1 MSDRDQEKKPLSL
14 NRSKLELRKTVEAG
28 QVRQSFSH
36 GRSKSV
42 AVEVR
47 KKRTFEQNE
56 SGRFREVNKD
66 DVAKAENAAPASAP
80 SAPESKPAP
89 APAPKKPAPAASR
102 PASPQRHKPK
112 PAPQRPRNDDQG
124 NLTQNERATR
134 MAALMAAEERRKQEE
149 AAAEQARKEAARK
162 AEEEAARK
170 KAEAEEAA
178 RQAEEKAKA
187 EAQTKTEAAAEP
199 AKAPAAK
206 KAADEAGE
214 NVRDASAPRTK
225 TQPRPKPEARK
236 KVEEEVIPGAP
247 AEPLVPEERRRAAP
261 SASKPKSRKELD
273 EEEVRSAA
281 ARKRAEEAEAAG
293 RGSRGKTED
302 ASRRRGKLS
311 INTAMTGD
319 EGGRRRSMASI
330 KRQQAKAKA
339 RNQGQQKPKEKIIRE
354 VVVPDTITVQELANR
369 MAERAADVIKCLMGL
384 GVMATINQSLDPD
397 TAQLVVEEFGHNM
410 KRVSDADV
418 EEALVVADDTEEQLI
433 SRPPVVTVMG
443 HVDHGKTSL
452 LDALRKTDVVSG
464 EAGGITQHIGAYQV
478 TMANGSKI
486 TFIDTPGHAAFTE
499 MRSRG
504 AKVTDIVVLVVAA
517 DDSVMPQTIE
527 AINHAKAANVPII
540 VAINKMDK
548 PGADANRV
556 KTALLQH
563 EVVVEEMGGDVQTIE
578 VSAKAGTGLT
588 DLEEAILLQA
598 EVLDLKANPNR
609 VADGVVVEARMEKG
623 RGPVATV
630 LVQRGTLKTGDI
642 FVTGAEWG
650 RVRALID
657 DHGSRVQEAIPGMP
671 VEVNGL
677 NGVPS
682 AGDDFVV
689 VESEAKARE
698 VSDFR
703 QRRIREQQAA
713 AMKKS
718 ALENMFTSNGDLKE
732 LPIVIKG
739 DVQGSVEALIGTLQ
753 KLGNEEV
760 SVRVLHS
767 GVGGINESDVTL
779 ARASNALIIGFNVRA
794 NQQARDQARRDN
806 VDIRYY
812 SIIYDVADDTKAMLS
827 GMLSPEVRE
836 KFLGYAQIR
845 EVFTISGN
853 RIAGCMITEGTVKRG
868 AGVRLLRDNVVI
880 HTGELSTL
888 RRFKDEVKEVREGY
902 ECGMSFAKYNDI
914 AVGDV
919 IECFEQEEIAVE
931 L

>member
-1 MSDRDQEKKPLSL
+1 VPDPAGNEEVERIMSDRDQEKKPLSL
-14 NRSKLELRKTVEAG
+14 NRSKLELSKTVEAG
-28 QVRQSFSH
+28 QVRQNFSH

-42 AVEVR
+42 TVEVR
-47 KKRTFEQNE
+47 KKRTFEKNE
-56 SGRFREVNKD
+56 SGRFREVKKD
-66 DVAKAENAAPASAP
+66 LVEEKAPAA
-80 SAPESKPAP
+80 EKPAP
-89 APAPKKPAPAASR
+89 EAKKEPVEEPKPR
-102 PASPQRHKPK
+102 PAV
-112 PAPQRPRNDDQG
+112 DDHG
-124 NLTQNERATR
+124 NLTDSERAAR
-134 MAALMAAEERRKQEE
+134 MAALKAAEERRKQDE
-149 AAAEQARKEAARK
+149 AEAEIRAREEAARK
-162 AEEEAARK
+162 AEEEARK
-170 KAEAEEAA
+170 AEEA
-178 RQAEEKAKA
+178 K
-187 EAQTKTEAAAEP
+187 AAAEVKQEEEP
-199 AKAPAAK
+199 ATTENDSPSVEEVEQQLAASTAK
-206 KAADEAGE
+206 GKTSKPKPTAQPKAAETVIQGE
-214 NVRDASAPRTK
+214 
-225 TQPRPKPEARK
+225 
-236 KVEEEVIPGAP
+236 P
-247 AEPLVPEERRRAAP
+247 AEPLVPEERRRSAP
-261 SASKPKSRKELD
+261 ADGKSKSRKEID
-273 EEEVRSAA
+273 EENARVA
-281 ARKRAEEAEAAG
+281 ARKRAEEEAG
-293 RGSRGKTED
+293 RAARTKGDEG
-302 ASRRRGKLS
+302 RRRGKLS
-311 INTAMTGD
+311 INNAMSGD

-339 RNQGQQKPKEKIIRE
+339 RAQGPQKPKEK
-354 VVVPDTITVQELANR
+354 VVRDVVIPDVITVQELANR
-369 MAERAADVIKCLMGL
+369 MAERAADVIKTLMSL

-418 EEALVVADDTEEQLI
+418 EEALVTADDSEEQLVA
-433 SRPPVVTVMG
+433 RPPVVTVMG

-452 LDALRKTDVVSG
+452 LDALRATDVAGG

-478 TMANGSKI
+478 TMATGSKI

-527 AINHAKAANVPII
+527 AISHAKAAGVPMI
-540 VAINKMDK
+540 VAINKIDK
-548 PGADANRV
+548 PGANPNKV
-556 KTALLQH
+556 KTELLQH
-563 EVVVEEMGGDVQTIE
+563 EVVVEEMGGDVQAVE
-578 VSAKAGTGLT
+578 VSAKQRTGLT
-588 DLEEAILLQA
+588 ELEEAILLQS
-598 EVLDLKANPNR
+598 EVLDLKANPER

-630 LVQRGTLKTGDI
+630 LVQRGTLRTGDI

-650 RVRALID
+650 RVRALVD
-657 DHGSRVQEAIPGMP
+657 DHGSRVSDAIPGMP
-671 VEVNGL
+671 VEVTGL

-689 VESEAKARE
+689 VENEAKARE
-698 VSDFR
+698 VADFR
-703 QRRIREQQAA
+703 QRRIRETQAA

-718 ALENMFTSNGDLKE
+718 ALENMFSQSGDLKE

-794 NQQARDQARRDN
+794 NQQAREQSRRDN

-812 SIIYDVADDTKAMLS
+812 SIIYDVADDIKKMLS

-836 KFLGYAQIR
+836 KFLGYAEIR
-845 EVFTISGN
+845 DVFTISGN
-853 RIAGCMITEGTVKRG
+853 KIAGCMVTEGIVKRG
-868 AGVRLLRDNVVI
+868 AGVRLLRDDVVI
-880 HTGELSTL
+880 HSGELSTL

-914 AVGDV
+914 QAGDV
-919 IECFEQEEIAVE
+919 IECFENEEIAVE

>member
-14 NRSKLELRKTVEAG
+14 NRSKLELSKTVEAG

-42 AVEVR
+42 TVEVR
-47 KKRTFEQNE
+47 KKRTFEKNE
-56 SGRFREVNKD
+56 SGRFREVKKD
-66 DVAKAENAAPASAP
+66 AVAEQQQQPA
-80 SAPESKPAP
+80 AP
-89 APAPKKPAPAASR
+89 APATKPEPVA
-102 PASPQRHKPK
+102 KPE
-112 PAPQRPRNDDQG
+112 PVEDHS
-124 NLTQNERATR
+124 NLTDSERAAR
-134 MAALMAAEERRKQEE
+134 MAALKAAEERRKQEE
-149 AAAEQARKEAARK
+149 ADAAVRAAEESKRK
-162 AEEEAARK
+162 AEEAERRKQEEVEAA
-170 KAEAEEAA
+170 KA
-178 RQAEEKAKA
+178 
-187 EAQTKTEAAAEP
+187 AAAEAP
-199 AKAPAAK
+199 VLEKEAPVSVEEVEKALEASTTKGKSKPKPAAVAK
-206 KAADEAGE
+206 K
-214 NVRDASAPRTK
+214 
-225 TQPRPKPEARK
+225 Q
-236 KVEEEVIPGAP
+236 EEIIPGEP
-247 AEPLVPEERRRAAP
+247 AEPLVPEERRRADP
-261 SASKPKSRKELD
+261 STVKPKSRKELD
-273 EEEVRSAA
+273 EEEARSAA
-281 ARKRAEEAEAAG
+281 ARKRAEEEALG
-293 RGSRGKTED
+293 RAARTKGDEG
-302 ASRRRGKLS
+302 RRRGKLS
-311 INTAMTGD
+311 INNAMTGD

-339 RNQGQQKPKEKIIRE
+339 RMQGQQKPKEKIVRDVI
-354 VVVPDTITVQELANR
+354 VPDVITVQELANR

-397 TAQLVVEEFGHNM
+397 TAQLVVEEFGHKM

-418 EEALVVADDTEEQLI
+418 EEALVTADDNEDQLI
-433 SRPPVVTVMG
+433 GRPPVVTVMG

-478 TMANGSKI
+478 TMETGSKI

-527 AINHAKAANVPII
+527 AISHAKAAGVPMII
-540 VAINKMDK
+540 AINKIDK
-548 PGADANRV
+548 QGANPTKV
-556 KTALLQH
+556 KTELLQH
-563 EVVVEEMGGDVQTIE
+563 EVVVEEMGGEVQCIE
-578 VSAKAGTGLT
+578 VSAKQGLGLT
-588 DLEEAILLQA
+588 ELEEAILLQA
-598 EVLDLKANPNR
+598 EVLDLKANPAR

-630 LVQRGTLKTGDI
+630 LVQRGTLKNGDI

-650 RVRALID
+650 RVRALVN
-657 DHGSRVQEAIPGMP
+657 DHGVRIEEAIPGMP
-671 VEVNGL
+671 VEVTGL

-689 VESEAKARE
+689 VENEAKARE
-698 VSDFR
+698 ISDYR
-703 QRRIREQQAA
+703 QRRIRETQAA

-718 ALENMFTSNGDLKE
+718 ALENMFSSSGEVKE
-732 LPIVIKG
+732 LPILIKG

-794 NQQARDQARRDN
+794 NQQAREQSRRDN

-812 SIIYDVADDTKAMLS
+812 SIIYDVADDIKKMLS

-836 KFLGYAQIR
+836 KFLGYAEIR
-845 EVFTISGN
+845 DIFTISGN
-853 RIAGCMITEGTVKRG
+853 KIAGCMVTEGTVKRG

-880 HTGELSTL
+880 HSGELSTL

-902 ECGMSFAKYNDI
+902 ECGMSFAKYNDLQ
-914 AVGDV
+914 VGDM

>member
-1 MSDRDQEKKPLSL
+1 MSDRDKEKKPLSL
-14 NRSKLELRKTVEAG
+14 NRSKLELSKTVEAG

-42 AVEVR
+42 TVEVK
-47 KKRTFEQNE
+47 KKRTFEKNE
-56 SGRFREVNKD
+56 SGRFREVKKD
-66 DVAKAENAAPASAP
+66 HAAAAQEAPAAPA
-80 SAPESKPAP
+80 KPA
-89 APAPKKPAPAASR
+89 AAPKKKPAAEE
-102 PASPQRHKPK
+102 QRSSADEH
-112 PAPQRPRNDDQG
+112 G
-124 NLTQNERATR
+124 NLTDGERAAR
-134 MAALMAAEERRKQEE
+134 MAALKAAEERRVQEE
-149 AAAEQARKEAARK
+149 KDAAERARAEAARK
-162 AEEEAARK
+162 AAEEERRK
-170 KAEAEEAA
+170 LEEAEEAERA
-178 RQAEEKAKA
+178 KKAVEEEKVSEKQTDKAADRKA
-187 EAQTKTEAAAEP
+187 EA
-199 AKAPAAK
+199 APAA
-206 KAADEAGE
+206 AAKPK
-214 NVRDASAPRTK
+214 NK
-225 TQPRPKPEARK
+225 PKPEAK
-236 KVEEEVIPGAP
+236 KKAEEEVIPGEP

-261 SASKPKSRKELD
+261 SASKPKSRKEID
-273 EEEVRSAA
+273 EEEARTAA
-281 ARKRAEEAEAAG
+281 ARKRAEEAEAG
-293 RGSRGKTED
+293 RGARARGDEG
-302 ASRRRGKLS
+302 RRRGKLS
-311 INTAMTGD
+311 INNAMSGD
-319 EGGRRRSMASI
+319 EGGRRRSLASI
-330 KRQQAKAKA
+330 RRQQAKAKA
-339 RNQGQQKPKEKIIRE
+339 RNQGQAKPKEKIVRD
-354 VVVPDTITVQELANR
+354 VVIPDVITVQELANR
-369 MAERAADVIKCLMGL
+369 MAERAADVIKTLMGL

-397 TAQLVVEEFGHNM
+397 TAQLVVEEFGHKM

-418 EEALVVADDTEEQLI
+418 EEALVSADDSDEQLL

-452 LDALRKTDVVSG
+452 LDALRKTDVAGG

-478 TMANGSKI
+478 TMATGSKI

-504 AKVTDIVVLVVAA
+504 AQVTDIVVLVVAA

-527 AINHAKAANVPII
+527 AISHAKAADVPLI
-540 VAINKMDK
+540 VAINKIDK
-548 PGADANRV
+548 QGANPTKV
-556 KTALLQH
+556 KTELLQH
-563 EVVVEEMGGDVQTIE
+563 EVVVEEMGGDVQCLE
-578 VSAKAGTGLT
+578 VSAKQGLGLT
-588 DLEEAILLQA
+588 ELEEAILLQA

-623 RGPVATV
+623 RGSVATV

-657 DHGSRVQEAIPGMP
+657 DHGARVQDAIPGMP
-671 VEVNGL
+671 VEVTGL

-689 VESEAKARE
+689 VENEAKARE

-718 ALENMFTSNGDLKE
+718 ALENMFANTGELKE

-794 NQQARDQARRDN
+794 NQQAREQARRDN

-812 SIIYDVADDTKAMLS
+812 SIIYDVADDIKKMLS

-836 KFLGYAQIR
+836 KFLGYSEIR
-845 EVFTISGN
+845 EIFTISGN
-853 RIAGCMITEGTVKRG
+853 KIAGCMVTEGIVKRG

-914 AVGDV
+914 QVGDI

>member
-66 DVAKAENAAPASAP
+66 KVAEGENAAPAAPAAPAASAP
-80 SAPESKPAP
+80 AAAP
-89 APAPKKPAPAASR
+89 APTPKKPAPAPSK
-102 PASPQRHKPK
+102 PAPAQRHKPK
-112 PAPQRPRNDDQG
+112 PAQQRPRANEEQG
-124 NLTQNERATR
+124 NLTQGERAVR
-134 MAALMAAEERRKQEE
+134 MAALKAAEERRKQEE
-149 AAAEQARKEAARK
+149 AAAAEQARKDAARK
-162 AEEEAARK
+162 VEEEAARK

-178 RQAEEKAKA
+178 RVAKEQA
-187 EAQTKTEAAAEP
+187 EAAAS
-199 AKAPAAK
+199 AAAAP
-206 KAADEAGE
+206 
-214 NVRDASAPRTK
+214 ASAPADKAK
-225 TQPRPKPEARK
+225 TADAEPARDANAPRAKLQPRPKPEVRK
-236 KVEEEVIPGAP
+236 KAAEEITPGAP
-247 AEPLVPEERRRAAP
+247 AEPLVPEERRRSAP

-293 RGSRGKTED
+293 RGARTKTED
-302 ASRRRGKLS
+302 SSRRRGKLS

-354 VVVPDTITVQELANR
+354 VIVPDVITVQELANR
-369 MAERAADVIKCLMGL
+369 MAERAADVIKSLMGM

-418 EEALVVADDTEEQLI
+418 EEALVVADDTDEQLI

-527 AINHAKAANVPII
+527 AINHAKAANVPMI

-556 KTALLQH
+556 KTALLQY

-630 LVQRGTLKTGDI
+630 LVQRGTLNTGDI
-642 FVTGAEWG
+642 FVTGPEWG

-657 DHGSRVQEAIPGMP
+657 DHGSRIQTALPGMP

-689 VESEAKARE
+689 VETEAKARE

-703 QRRIREQQAA
+703 QRRIRETQAA

-718 ALENMFTSNGDLKE
+718 ALENMFTTNGGSKE

-853 RIAGCMITEGTVKRG
+853 KIAGCMITEGTVKRG

-914 AVGDV
+914 VAGDV
-919 IECFEQEEIAVE
+919 IECFEQEEIAVQ

>member
-14 NRSKLELRKTVEAG
+14 NRSKLELSKTVEAG
-28 QVRQSFSH
+28 QVRQNFSH

-42 AVEVR
+42 TVEVR
-47 KKRTFEQNE
+47 KKRTFEKNE
-56 SGRFREVNKD
+56 SGRFREVKKD
-66 DVAKAENAAPASAP
+66 LVAEEPQAAPEAQEAK
-80 SAPESKPAP
+80 SAPEA
-89 APAPKKPAPAASR
+89 KKEPVKEVKKR
-102 PASPQRHKPK
+102 PVVE
-112 PAPQRPRNDDQG
+112 DQG
-124 NLTQNERATR
+124 NLTNSERATR
-134 MAALMAAEERRKQEE
+134 MAALKAAEERRKQDEADAEVRAREE
-149 AAAEQARKEAARK
+149 AARKVEEDARK
-162 AEEEAARK
+162 AEEAKAAEAAD
-170 KAEAEEAA
+170 KAEDAPVKDGSMSVEDVEKSIAASTAKGKPSKPKPVGKPKAAEEIM
-178 RQAEEKAKA
+178 
-187 EAQTKTEAAAEP
+187 P
-199 AKAPAAK
+199 
-206 KAADEAGE
+206 GE
-214 NVRDASAPRTK
+214 
-225 TQPRPKPEARK
+225 
-236 KVEEEVIPGAP
+236 P
-247 AEPLVPEERRRAAP
+247 AEPLVPEERRRTAPAA
-261 SASKPKSRKELD
+261 AKTKSRKEID
-273 EEEVRSAA
+273 EENARLA
-281 ARKRAEEAEAAG
+281 ARKRAEEEAKGGAA
-293 RGSRGKTED
+293 RAKTD
-302 ASRRRGKLS
+302 DGRRRGKLS
-311 INTAMTGD
+311 INNAMSGD
-319 EGGRRRSMASI
+319 ESGRRRSMASI

-339 RNQGQQKPKEKIIRE
+339 RAQGPQKPKEKVVRD
-354 VVVPDTITVQELANR
+354 VVVPDVITVQELANR
-369 MAERAADVIKCLMGL
+369 MAERAADVIKSLMGM

-410 KRVSDADV
+410 KRVSDADI
-418 EEALVVADDTEEQLI
+418 EESLVSVDENDDNLI
-433 SRPPVVTVMG
+433 GRPPVVTVMG

-452 LDALRKTDVVSG
+452 LDALRATDVAGG

-478 TMANGSKI
+478 TMATGAKI

-527 AINHAKAANVPII
+527 AISHAKAAGVPMII
-540 VAINKMDK
+540 AINKIDK
-548 PGADANRV
+548 PGADASRV
-556 KTALLQH
+556 KTQLLQH
-563 EVVVEEMGGDVQTIE
+563 EVVVEEMGGDVQAVE
-578 VSAKAGTGLT
+578 VSAKQRLGLT
-588 DLEEAILLQA
+588 ELEEAILLQS
-598 EVLDLKANPNR
+598 EVLDLKANPKR

-650 RVRALID
+650 RVRALVD
-657 DHGSRVQEAIPGMP
+657 DHGNRVVDAIPGMP
-671 VEVNGL
+671 VEVTGL
-677 NGVPS
+677 NGVPA

-689 VESEAKARE
+689 VENEAKARE

-703 QRRIREQQAA
+703 QRRIRETQAA

-718 ALENMFTSNGDLKE
+718 ALENMFAQSGEVKE

-794 NQQARDQARRDN
+794 NQQAREQSRRDN

-812 SIIYDVADDTKAMLS
+812 SIIYDVADDIKKMLS

-836 KFLGYAQIR
+836 KFLGYAEIR
-845 EVFTISGN
+845 DLFTISGN
-853 RIAGCMITEGTVKRG
+853 KIAGCMVTEGTVKRG

-880 HTGELSTL
+880 HSGELSTL

-902 ECGMSFAKYNDI
+902 ECGMSFAKYNDLQ
-914 AVGDV
+914 AGDM
-919 IECFEQEEIAVE
+919 IECFENEEIAVE

>member
-1 MSDRDQEKKPLSL
+1 MPDPAGNEEVGRIMSDREQEKKPLSL
-14 NRSKLELRKTVEAG
+14 NRSKLELSKTIEAG
-28 QVRQSFSH
+28 QVRQNFSH

-42 AVEVR
+42 TVEVR
-47 KKRTFEQNE
+47 KKRTFEKNE
-56 SGRFREVNKD
+56 SGRFREVKKD
-66 DVAKAENAAPASAP
+66 LVEEQAPAA
-80 SAPESKPAP
+80 EKPAP
-89 APAPKKPAPAASR
+89 EAKKEPVEEPKSR
-102 PASPQRHKPK
+102 QTV
-112 PAPQRPRNDDQG
+112 DDHG
-124 NLTQNERATR
+124 NLTDSERAAR
-134 MAALMAAEERRKQEE
+134 MAALKAAEERRKQEE
-149 AAAEQARKEAARK
+149 ADAEIRAREEAARK
-162 AEEEAARK
+162 AEEEARK
-170 KAEAEEAA
+170 AEEA
-178 RQAEEKAKA
+178 K
-187 EAQTKTEAAAEP
+187 AAAE
-199 AKAPAAK
+199 AKQEEEKPAASENDSPSVEEVEK
-206 KAADEAGE
+206 QLAASTAKGKTSKPKPAGKPKAEE
-214 NVRDASAPRTK
+214 NVM
-225 TQPRPKPEARK
+225 QGE
-236 KVEEEVIPGAP
+236 P

-261 SASKPKSRKELD
+261 ADAKSKSRKEID
-273 EEEVRSAA
+273 EENARQA
-281 ARKRAEEAEAAG
+281 ARKRAEEEAG
-293 RGSRGKTED
+293 RAARGKGD
-302 ASRRRGKLS
+302 DGRRRGKLS
-311 INTAMTGD
+311 INNAMSGD

-339 RNQGQQKPKEKIIRE
+339 RAQGPQKPKEK
-354 VVVPDTITVQELANR
+354 VVRDVVIPDVITVQELANR
-369 MAERAADVIKCLMGL
+369 MAERAADVIKTLMSM

-410 KRVSDADV
+410 RRVSDADV
-418 EEALVVADDTEEQLI
+418 EEALVAADDNEEQLI
-433 SRPPVVTVMG
+433 GRPPVVTVMG
-443 HVDHGKTSL
+443 HVEHGKTSL
-452 LDALRKTDVVSG
+452 LDALRATDVAGG

-478 TMANGSKI
+478 TMATGSKI

-527 AINHAKAANVPII
+527 AISHAKAADVPMI
-540 VAINKMDK
+540 VAINKIDK
-548 PGADANRV
+548 PGANPSKV
-556 KTALLQH
+556 KTELLQH
-563 EVVVEEMGGDVQTIE
+563 EVVVEEMGGDVQAVE
-578 VSAKAGTGLT
+578 VSAKQRTGLT
-588 DLEEAILLQA
+588 ELEEAILLQS
-598 EVLDLKANPNR
+598 EVLDLKANPER

-630 LVQRGTLKTGDI
+630 LVQRGTLRTGDI
-642 FVTGAEWG
+642 FVTGPEWG

-657 DHGSRVQEAIPGMP
+657 DHGNRVAEAIPGMP
-671 VEVNGL
+671 VEVTGL

-689 VESEAKARE
+689 VENEAKARE

-703 QRRIREQQAA
+703 QRRIRETQAA

-718 ALENMFTSNGDLKE
+718 ALENMFSQSGDVKE

-794 NQQARDQARRDN
+794 NQQAREQSRRDN

-812 SIIYDVADDTKAMLS
+812 SIIYDVADDIKKMLS

-836 KFLGYAQIR
+836 KFLGYAEIR
-845 EVFTISGN
+845 DIFTISGN
-853 RIAGCMITEGTVKRG
+853 KIAGCMVTEGIVKRG

-880 HTGELSTL
+880 HSGELSTL

-914 AVGDV
+914 QAGDV
-919 IECFEQEEIAVE
+919 IECFENEEIAVE

>member
-1 MSDRDQEKKPLSL
+1 
-14 NRSKLELRKTVEAG
+14 
-28 QVRQSFSH
+28 
-36 GRSKSV
+36 
-42 AVEVR
+42 
-47 KKRTFEQNE
+47 
-56 SGRFREVNKD
+56 
-66 DVAKAENAAPASAP
+66 
-80 SAPESKPAP
+80 
-89 APAPKKPAPAASR
+89 
-102 PASPQRHKPK
+102 
-112 PAPQRPRNDDQG
+112 
-124 NLTQNERATR
+124 
-134 MAALMAAEERRKQEE
+134 MAALKAAEERRKQEE
-149 AAAEQARKEAARK
+149 AEAAVRAAEESKRK
-162 AEEEAARK
+162 AEEAERRKQEEAEAA
-170 KAEAEEAA
+170 KA
-178 RQAEEKAKA
+178 
-187 EAQTKTEAAAEP
+187 AAAETP
-199 AKAPAAK
+199 VLEKDAPVSVEEVEKALEASTTKGKSKPKPAAVAK
-206 KAADEAGE
+206 K
-214 NVRDASAPRTK
+214 
-225 TQPRPKPEARK
+225 Q
-236 KVEEEVIPGAP
+236 EEIIPGEP
-247 AEPLVPEERRRAAP
+247 AEPLVPEERRRADP
-261 SASKPKSRKELD
+261 STVKPKSRKELD
-273 EEEVRSAA
+273 EEEARTAA
-281 ARKRAEEAEAAG
+281 ARKRAEEEALG
-293 RGSRGKTED
+293 RAARTKGDEG
-302 ASRRRGKLS
+302 RRRGKLS
-311 INTAMTGD
+311 INNAMTGD

-339 RNQGQQKPKEKIIRE
+339 RMQGQQKPKEKIVRDVI
-354 VVVPDTITVQELANR
+354 VPDVITVQELANR

-397 TAQLVVEEFGHNM
+397 TAQLVVEEFGHKM

-418 EEALVVADDTEEQLI
+418 EEALVSAVDNEDQLI
-433 SRPPVVTVMG
+433 GRPPVVTVMG

-478 TMANGSKI
+478 TMETGSKI

-527 AINHAKAANVPII
+527 AISHAKAAGVPMII
-540 VAINKMDK
+540 AINKIDK
-548 PGADANRV
+548 PGANPSKV
-556 KTALLQH
+556 KTELLQH
-563 EVVVEEMGGDVQTIE
+563 EVVVEEMGGEVQCLE
-578 VSAKAGTGLT
+578 VSAKQGLGLT
-588 DLEEAILLQA
+588 ELEEAILLQA
-598 EVLDLKANPNR
+598 EVLDLKANPAR

-630 LVQRGTLKTGDI
+630 LVQRGTLKNGDI

-650 RVRALID
+650 RVRALVN
-657 DHGSRVQEAIPGMP
+657 DHGVRIEEAIPGMP
-671 VEVNGL
+671 VEVTGL

-689 VESEAKARE
+689 VENEAKARE
-698 VSDFR
+698 ISDYR
-703 QRRIREQQAA
+703 QRRIRETQAA

-718 ALENMFTSNGDLKE
+718 ALENMFSSSGDVKE
-732 LPIVIKG
+732 LPILIKG

-794 NQQARDQARRDN
+794 NQQAREQSRRDN

-812 SIIYDVADDTKAMLS
+812 SIIYDVADDIKKMLS

-836 KFLGYAQIR
+836 KFLGYAEIR
-845 EVFTISGN
+845 DIFTISGN
-853 RIAGCMITEGTVKRG
+853 KIAGCMVTEGTVKRG

-880 HTGELSTL
+880 HSGELSTL

-902 ECGMSFAKYNDI
+902 ECGMSFAKYNDLQ
-914 AVGDV
+914 VGDM

>member
-1 MSDRDQEKKPLSL
+1 MPDPAGNEEVGRIMSDREQEKKPLSL
-14 NRSKLELRKTVEAG
+14 NRSKLELSKTIEAG
-28 QVRQSFSH
+28 QVRQNFSH

-42 AVEVR
+42 TVEVR
-47 KKRTFEQNE
+47 KKRTFEKNE
-56 SGRFREVNKD
+56 SGRFREVKKD
-66 DVAKAENAAPASAP
+66 LVEEQAPAA
-80 SAPESKPAP
+80 EKPAP
-89 APAPKKPAPAASR
+89 EAKKEPVEEPKSR
-102 PASPQRHKPK
+102 QTV
-112 PAPQRPRNDDQG
+112 DDHG
-124 NLTQNERATR
+124 NLTDSERAAR
-134 MAALMAAEERRKQEE
+134 MAALKAAEERRKQEE
-149 AAAEQARKEAARK
+149 ADAEIRAREEAARK
-162 AEEEAARK
+162 AEEEARK
-170 KAEAEEAA
+170 AEEA
-178 RQAEEKAKA
+178 K
-187 EAQTKTEAAAEP
+187 AAAE
-199 AKAPAAK
+199 AKQEEEKPAASENDSPSVEEVEK
-206 KAADEAGE
+206 QLAASTAKGKTSKPKPAGKPKAEE
-214 NVRDASAPRTK
+214 NVM
-225 TQPRPKPEARK
+225 QGE
-236 KVEEEVIPGAP
+236 P

-261 SASKPKSRKELD
+261 ADAKSKSRKEID
-273 EEEVRSAA
+273 EENARQA
-281 ARKRAEEAEAAG
+281 ARKRAEEEAG
-293 RGSRGKTED
+293 RAARGKGD
-302 ASRRRGKLS
+302 DGRRRGKLS
-311 INTAMTGD
+311 INNAMSGD

-339 RNQGQQKPKEKIIRE
+339 RAQGPQKPKEK
-354 VVVPDTITVQELANR
+354 VVRDVVIPDVITVQELANR
-369 MAERAADVIKCLMGL
+369 MAERAADVIKTLMSM

-410 KRVSDADV
+410 RRVSDADV
-418 EEALVVADDTEEQLI
+418 EEALVAADDNEEQLI
-433 SRPPVVTVMG
+433 GRPPVVTVMG

-452 LDALRKTDVVSG
+452 LDALRATDVAGG

-478 TMANGSKI
+478 TMATGSKI

-527 AINHAKAANVPII
+527 AISHAKAADVPMI
-540 VAINKMDK
+540 VAINKIDK
-548 PGADANRV
+548 PGANPSKV
-556 KTALLQH
+556 KTELLQH
-563 EVVVEEMGGDVQTIE
+563 EVVVEEMGGDVQAVE
-578 VSAKAGTGLT
+578 VSAKQRTGLT
-588 DLEEAILLQA
+588 ELEEAILLQS
-598 EVLDLKANPNR
+598 EVLDLKANPER

-630 LVQRGTLKTGDI
+630 LVQRGTLRTGDI
-642 FVTGAEWG
+642 FVTGPEWG

-657 DHGSRVQEAIPGMP
+657 DHGNRVADAIPGMP
-671 VEVNGL
+671 VEVTGL

-689 VESEAKARE
+689 VENEAKARE

-703 QRRIREQQAA
+703 QRRIRETQAA

-718 ALENMFTSNGDLKE
+718 ALENMFSQSGDVKE

-794 NQQARDQARRDN
+794 NQQAREQSRRDN

-812 SIIYDVADDTKAMLS
+812 SIIYDVADDIKKMLS

-836 KFLGYAQIR
+836 KFLGYAEIR
-845 EVFTISGN
+845 DIFTISGN
-853 RIAGCMITEGTVKRG
+853 KIAGCMVTEGIVKRG

-880 HTGELSTL
+880 HSGELSTL

-914 AVGDV
+914 QAGDV
-919 IECFEQEEIAVE
+919 IECFENEEIAVE

>member
-1 MSDRDQEKKPLSL
+1 MSDREQEKKPLSL
-14 NRSKLELRKTVEAG
+14 NRSKLELSKTIEAG
-28 QVRQSFSH
+28 QVRQNFSH

-42 AVEVR
+42 TVEVR
-47 KKRTFEQNE
+47 KKRTFEKNE
-56 SGRFREVNKD
+56 SGRFREVKKD
-66 DVAKAENAAPASAP
+66 LVE
-80 SAPESKPAP
+80 EQ
-89 APAPKKPAPAASR
+89 APAAEKSEPEVKKEPVEEPKSR
-102 PASPQRHKPK
+102 QTV
-112 PAPQRPRNDDQG
+112 DDHG
-124 NLTQNERATR
+124 NLTDSERAAR
-134 MAALMAAEERRKQEE
+134 MAALKAAEERRKQEE
-149 AAAEQARKEAARK
+149 ADAEVRAREEAARK
-162 AEEEAARK
+162 AEEDARK
-170 KAEAEEAA
+170 AEEAKSKA
-178 RQAEEKAKA
+178 AEEAKQD
-187 EAQTKTEAAAEP
+187 E
-199 AKAPAAK
+199 APAASK
-206 KAADEAGE
+206 GDSPSVEEVEQQLAASTAKGKTSKPKPAGKPKAEE
-214 NVRDASAPRTK
+214 NVM
-225 TQPRPKPEARK
+225 QGE
-236 KVEEEVIPGAP
+236 P

-261 SASKPKSRKELD
+261 ADAKSKSRKEID
-273 EEEVRSAA
+273 EENARVA
-281 ARKRAEEAEAAG
+281 ARKRAEEEAG
-293 RGSRGKTED
+293 RAARGKGD
-302 ASRRRGKLS
+302 DGRRRGKLS
-311 INTAMTGD
+311 INNAMSGD

-339 RNQGQQKPKEKIIRE
+339 RAQGPQKPKEK
-354 VVVPDTITVQELANR
+354 VVRDVVIPDVITVQELANR
-369 MAERAADVIKCLMGL
+369 MAERAADVIKTLMSM

-410 KRVSDADV
+410 RRVSDADV
-418 EEALVVADDTEEQLI
+418 EEALVSADDNEAQLVG
-433 SRPPVVTVMG
+433 RPPVVTVMG

-452 LDALRKTDVVSG
+452 LDALRSTDVAGG

-478 TMANGSKI
+478 TMATGSKI

-504 AKVTDIVVLVVAA
+504 AQVTDIVVLVVAA

-527 AINHAKAANVPII
+527 AINHAKAADVPMII
-540 VAINKMDK
+540 AINKIDK
-548 PGADANRV
+548 PGANANKV
-556 KTALLQH
+556 KTELLQH
-563 EVVVEEMGGDVQTIE
+563 EVVVEEMGGDVQAVE
-578 VSAKAGTGLT
+578 VSAKQRLGLT
-588 DLEEAILLQA
+588 ELEEAILLQS
-598 EVLDLKANPNR
+598 EVLDLKANPER

-630 LVQRGTLKTGDI
+630 LVQRGTLRTGDI
-642 FVTGAEWG
+642 FVTGPEWG

-657 DHGSRVQEAIPGMP
+657 DHGNRVAEAIPGMP
-671 VEVNGL
+671 VEVTGL

-689 VESEAKARE
+689 VENEAKARE

-703 QRRIREQQAA
+703 QRRIRETQAA

-718 ALENMFTSNGDLKE
+718 ALENMFSQSGEVKE

-794 NQQARDQARRDN
+794 NQQAREQSRRDN

-812 SIIYDVADDTKAMLS
+812 SIIYDVADDIKKMLS

-836 KFLGYAQIR
+836 KFLGYAEIR
-845 EVFTISGN
+845 DIFTISGN
-853 RIAGCMITEGTVKRG
+853 KIAGCMVTEGIVKRG
-868 AGVRLLRDNVVI
+868 AGVRLLRDDVVI
-880 HTGELSTL
+880 HSGELSTL

-914 AVGDV
+914 QAGDV
-919 IECFEQEEIAVE
+919 IECFENEEIAVE

>member
-1 MSDRDQEKKPLSL
+1 MPDPAGNEEVGRIMSDREQEKKPLSL
-14 NRSKLELRKTVEAG
+14 NRSKLELSKTIEAG
-28 QVRQSFSH
+28 QVRQNFSH

-42 AVEVR
+42 TVEVR
-47 KKRTFEQNE
+47 KKRTFEKNE
-56 SGRFREVNKD
+56 SGRFREVKKD
-66 DVAKAENAAPASAP
+66 LVEEQAPAA
-80 SAPESKPAP
+80 EKPAP
-89 APAPKKPAPAASR
+89 EAKKEPVEEPKSR
-102 PASPQRHKPK
+102 QTV
-112 PAPQRPRNDDQG
+112 DDHG
-124 NLTQNERATR
+124 NLTDSERAAR
-134 MAALMAAEERRKQEE
+134 MAALKAAEERRKQEE
-149 AAAEQARKEAARK
+149 ADAEIRAREEAARK
-162 AEEEAARK
+162 AEEEARK
-170 KAEAEEAA
+170 AEEA
-178 RQAEEKAKA
+178 K
-187 EAQTKTEAAAEP
+187 AAAE
-199 AKAPAAK
+199 AKQEEEKPAASENDSPSVEEVEK
-206 KAADEAGE
+206 QLAASTAKGKTSKPKPAGKPKAEE
-214 NVRDASAPRTK
+214 NVM
-225 TQPRPKPEARK
+225 QGE
-236 KVEEEVIPGAP
+236 P

-261 SASKPKSRKELD
+261 ADAKSKSRKEID
-273 EEEVRSAA
+273 EENARQA
-281 ARKRAEEAEAAG
+281 ARKRAEEEAG
-293 RGSRGKTED
+293 RAARGKGD
-302 ASRRRGKLS
+302 DGRRRGKLS
-311 INTAMTGD
+311 INNAMSGD

-339 RNQGQQKPKEKIIRE
+339 RAQGPQKPKEK
-354 VVVPDTITVQELANR
+354 VVRDVVIPDVITVQELANR
-369 MAERAADVIKCLMGL
+369 MAERAADVIKTLMSM

-410 KRVSDADV
+410 RRVSDADV
-418 EEALVVADDTEEQLI
+418 EEALVAADDNEEQLI
-433 SRPPVVTVMG
+433 GRPPVVTVMG

-452 LDALRKTDVVSG
+452 LDALRATDVAGG

-478 TMANGSKI
+478 TMATGSKI

-527 AINHAKAANVPII
+527 AISHAKAADVPMI
-540 VAINKMDK
+540 VAINKIDK
-548 PGADANRV
+548 PGANPSKV
-556 KTALLQH
+556 KTELLQH
-563 EVVVEEMGGDVQTIE
+563 EVVVEEMGGDVQAVE
-578 VSAKAGTGLT
+578 VSAKQRTGLT
-588 DLEEAILLQA
+588 ELEEAILLQS
-598 EVLDLKANPNR
+598 EVLDLKANPQR

-630 LVQRGTLKTGDI
+630 LVQRGTLRTGDI
-642 FVTGAEWG
+642 FVTGPEWG

-657 DHGSRVQEAIPGMP
+657 DHGNRVAEAIPGMP
-671 VEVNGL
+671 VEVTGL

-689 VESEAKARE
+689 VENEAKARE

-703 QRRIREQQAA
+703 QRRIRETQAA

-718 ALENMFTSNGDLKE
+718 ALENMFSQSGDVKE

-794 NQQARDQARRDN
+794 NQQAREQSRRDN

-812 SIIYDVADDTKAMLS
+812 SIIYDVADDIKKMLS

-836 KFLGYAQIR
+836 KFLGYAEIR
-845 EVFTISGN
+845 DIFTISGN
-853 RIAGCMITEGTVKRG
+853 KIAGCMVTEGIVKRG

-880 HTGELSTL
+880 HSGELSTL

-914 AVGDV
+914 QAGDV
-919 IECFEQEEIAVE
+919 IECFENEEIAVE

>member
-14 NRSKLELRKTVEAG
+14 NRSKLELSKTVEAG
-28 QVRQSFSH
+28 QVRQNFSH

-42 AVEVR
+42 TVEVR
-47 KKRTFEQNE
+47 KKRTFEKNE
-56 SGRFREVNKD
+56 SGRFREVKKD
-66 DVAKAENAAPASAP
+66 IVAEQAPAETP
-80 SAPESKPAP
+80 APEAKKEPVEE
-89 APAPKKPAPAASR
+89 PKSR
-102 PASPQRHKPK
+102 PVVEDH
-112 PAPQRPRNDDQG
+112 G
-124 NLTQNERATR
+124 NLTDSERAAR
-134 MAALMAAEERRKQEE
+134 MAALKAAEERRKQEE
-149 AAAEQARKEAARK
+149 ADAEIRAREEAARK
-162 AEEEAARK
+162 AAEEEARK
-170 KAEAEEAA
+170 AEEAKA
-178 RQAEEKAKA
+178 AEAAPVEEDQSKDKVEVSVEDVEKQLAASTAKGKTSKPKPTATPKAK
-187 EAQTKTEAAAEP
+187 
-199 AKAPAAK
+199 
-206 KAADEAGE
+206 
-214 NVRDASAPRTK
+214 
-225 TQPRPKPEARK
+225 
-236 KVEEEVIPGAP
+236 EEEVIMGEP
-247 AEPLVPEERRRAAP
+247 AEPLVPEERRRSAP
-261 SASKPKSRKELD
+261 ATAKPKSRKEQD
-273 EEEVRSAA
+273 EEDARKA
-281 ARKRAEEAEAAG
+281 ARKRAEEEAKGAA
-293 RGSRGKTED
+293 RAKTD
-302 ASRRRGKLS
+302 DGRRRGKLS
-311 INTAMTGD
+311 IANAMTGD

-339 RNQGQQKPKEKIIRE
+339 RAMGPQKPKEKIVRDVII
-354 VVVPDTITVQELANR
+354 PDVITVQELANR
-369 MAERAADVIKCLMGL
+369 MAERAADVIKTLMSM

-397 TAQLVVEEFGHNM
+397 TAQLVVEEFGHNV

-418 EEALVVADDTEEQLI
+418 EEALVVADDSEEQLLG
-433 SRPPVVTVMG
+433 RPPVVTVMG

-452 LDALRKTDVVSG
+452 LDALRATDVAGG

-478 TMANGSKI
+478 TMATGSKI

-527 AINHAKAANVPII
+527 AISHAKAAGVPMI
-540 VAINKMDK
+540 VAINKVDK
-548 PGADANRV
+548 PGANPSKV
-556 KTALLQH
+556 KTELLQH
-563 EVVVEEMGGDVQTIE
+563 EVVVEEMGGDVQAVE
-578 VSAKAGTGLT
+578 VSAKQRTGLT
-588 DLEEAILLQA
+588 ELEEAILLQA

-630 LVQRGTLKTGDI
+630 LVQRGTLRTGDI

-650 RVRALID
+650 RVRALVD
-657 DHGSRVQEAIPGMP
+657 DHGTRVSDAIPGMP
-671 VEVNGL
+671 VEVTGL

-689 VESEAKARE
+689 VENEAKARE
-698 VSDFR
+698 VADFR
-703 QRRIREQQAA
+703 QRRIRETQAA

-718 ALENMFTSNGDLKE
+718 ALENMFSQSGEVKE

-794 NQQARDQARRDN
+794 NQQAREQARRDN

-812 SIIYDVADDTKAMLS
+812 SIIYDVADDIKKMLS

-845 EVFTISGN
+845 DIFTISGN
-853 RIAGCMITEGTVKRG
+853 KIAGCMVTEGIVKRG
-868 AGVRLLRDNVVI
+868 AGVRLLRDDVVI
-880 HTGELSTL
+880 HSGELSTL

-902 ECGMSFAKYNDI
+902 ECGMSFAKYNDLQ
-914 AVGDV
+914 VGDV
-919 IECFEQEEIAVE
+919 IECFENEEIAVE

>member
-14 NRSKLELRKTVEAG
+14 NRSKLELSKTVEAG
-28 QVRQSFSH
+28 QVRQNFSH

-42 AVEVR
+42 TVEVR
-47 KKRTFEQNE
+47 KKRTFEKNE
-56 SGRFREVNKD
+56 SGRFREVKKD
-66 DVAKAENAAPASAP
+66 VVAEQAPAETP
-80 SAPESKPAP
+80 APEAKKEPVKEPKPR
-89 APAPKKPAPAASR
+89 PAAED
-102 PASPQRHKPK
+102 H
-112 PAPQRPRNDDQG
+112 G
-124 NLTQNERATR
+124 NLTDSERAAR
-134 MAALMAAEERRKQEE
+134 MAALKAAEERRKQEE
-149 AAAEQARKEAARK
+149 AEAEIRAREEAARK
-162 AEEEAARK
+162 AAEEEARK
-170 KAEAEEAA
+170 AEEAKA
-178 RQAEEKAKA
+178 AEAAKAAKAAEEQAKDKA
-187 EAQTKTEAAAEP
+187 EVSVEDVEKQLAASTAKGKTSKP
-199 AKAPAAK
+199 KPAATPK
-206 KAADEAGE
+206 TKEE
-214 NVRDASAPRTK
+214 NVIMG
-225 TQPRPKPEARK
+225 E
-236 KVEEEVIPGAP
+236 P

-261 SASKPKSRKELD
+261 STAKPKSRKEQD
-273 EEEVRSAA
+273 EEDARKA
-281 ARKRAEEAEAAG
+281 ARKRAEEEAQG
-293 RGSRGKTED
+293 RAARGKAD
-302 ASRRRGKLS
+302 DGRRRGKLS
-311 INTAMTGD
+311 IANAMTGD

-339 RNQGQQKPKEKIIRE
+339 RAMGTQKPKEKIVRDVTI
-354 VVVPDTITVQELANR
+354 PDVITVQELANR
-369 MAERAADVIKCLMGL
+369 MAERAADVIKTLMSM

-397 TAQLVVEEFGHNM
+397 TAQLVVEEFGHNV

-418 EEALVVADDTEEQLI
+418 EEALVVADDSEDQLVG
-433 SRPPVVTVMG
+433 RPPVVTVMG

-452 LDALRKTDVVSG
+452 LDALRSTDVAGG

-478 TMANGSKI
+478 TMATGAKI

-527 AINHAKAANVPII
+527 AISHAKAAGVPMI
-540 VAINKMDK
+540 VAINKIDK
-548 PGADANRV
+548 PGANPTKV
-556 KTALLQH
+556 KTELLQH
-563 EVVVEEMGGDVQTIE
+563 EVVVEEMGGDVQAVE
-578 VSAKAGTGLT
+578 VSAKQRTGLT
-588 DLEEAILLQA
+588 ELEEAILLQA
-598 EVLDLKANPNR
+598 EVLDLKANPGR

-623 RGPVATV
+623 RGSVATV

-642 FVTGAEWG
+642 FVTGPEWG
-650 RVRALID
+650 RVRALVD
-657 DHGSRVQEAIPGMP
+657 DHGARVQEAIPGMP
-671 VEVNGL
+671 VEVTGL

-689 VESEAKARE
+689 VENEAKARE
-698 VSDFR
+698 VADFR
-703 QRRIREQQAA
+703 QRRIRETQAA

-718 ALENMFTSNGDLKE
+718 ALENMFSQSGDVKE

-794 NQQARDQARRDN
+794 NQQAREQARRDN

-812 SIIYDVADDTKAMLS
+812 SIIYDVADDIKKMLS

-836 KFLGYAQIR
+836 KFLGYAEIR
-845 EVFTISGN
+845 DIFSISGN
-853 RIAGCMITEGTVKRG
+853 KIAGCMVTEGIVKRG
-868 AGVRLLRDNVVI
+868 AGVRLLRDDVVI
-880 HTGELSTL
+880 HSGELSTL

-914 AVGDV
+914 QVGDV
-919 IECFEQEEIAVE
+919 IECFENEEIAVE

>member
-42 AVEVR
+42 TVEVR
-47 KKRTFEQNE
+47 KKRTFEKNE
-56 SGRFREVNKD
+56 SGRFREVKKD
-66 DVAKAENAAPASAP
+66 ALAEEQPVQQQQPDAS
-80 SAPESKPAP
+80 AP
-89 APAPKKPAPAASR
+89 APAQAAKPAAKPVAKPASAKQSR
-102 PASPQRHKPK
+102 PARKPR
-112 PAPQRPRNDDQG
+112 QVEDQSK
-124 NLTQNERATR
+124 LTDGERAVR
-134 MAALMAAEERRKQEE
+134 MAALKASEVRRKQEE
-149 AAAEQARKEAARK
+149 AAAAELAVQESKRK
-162 AEEEAARK
+162 AEE
-170 KAEAEEAA
+170 AERLKQEEAVA
-178 RQAEEKAKA
+178 AKA
-187 EAQTKTEAAAEP
+187 AADAVAQGKDAPVSVEDVEKTIAASTTKGKSKPKPTAV
-199 AKAPAAK
+199 AK
-206 KAADEAGE
+206 KQENIMPGE
-214 NVRDASAPRTK
+214 
-225 TQPRPKPEARK
+225 
-236 KVEEEVIPGAP
+236 PG
-247 AEPLVPEERRRAAP
+247 EPMVPEERRRVDP
-261 SASKPKSRKELD
+261 STVKPKSRKELD
-273 EEEVRSAA
+273 EEEARTVA
-281 ARKRAEEAEAAG
+281 ARKRAEEEALG
-293 RGSRGKTED
+293 RAARTKGDEG
-302 ASRRRGKLS
+302 RRRGKLS
-311 INTAMTGD
+311 INNAMSND

-330 KRQQAKAKA
+330 KRQQAKTKA
-339 RNQGQQKPKEKIIRE
+339 RMQGQQKPKEK
-354 VVVPDTITVQELANR
+354 VVRDVIVPDVITVQDLANR
-369 MAERAADVIKCLMGL
+369 MAERATDVIKALMGL
-384 GVMATINQSLDPD
+384 GIMATINQSLDPD
-397 TAQLVVEEFGHNM
+397 TAQLVVEEFGHKM

-418 EEALVVADDTEEQLI
+418 EEALVSADDNDDQLI
-433 SRPPVVTVMG
+433 GRPPVVTVMG

-478 TMANGSKI
+478 TMAAGSKI

-527 AINHAKAANVPII
+527 AINHAKAAGVPMII
-540 VAINKMDK
+540 AINKIDK
-548 PGADANRV
+548 PGANPSKV
-556 KTALLQH
+556 KTELLQH
-563 EVVVEEMGGDVQTIE
+563 EVVVEEMGGEVQCLE
-578 VSAKAGTGLT
+578 VSAKQGLGLT
-588 DLEEAILLQA
+588 ELEEAILLQA
-598 EVLDLKANPNR
+598 EVLDLKANPGR

-630 LVQRGTLKTGDI
+630 LVQRGTLKNGDI
-642 FVTGAEWG
+642 FVTGPEWG
-650 RVRALID
+650 RVRALVN
-657 DHGSRVQEAIPGMP
+657 DHGVRIEEAIPGMP
-671 VEVNGL
+671 VEVTGL

-689 VESEAKARE
+689 VENEAKARE
-698 VSDFR
+698 VSDYR
-703 QRRIREQQAA
+703 QRRIRETQAA

-718 ALENMFTSNGDLKE
+718 ALENMFATSGEVKE

-794 NQQARDQARRDN
+794 NQQAREQSRRDN

-812 SIIYDVADDTKAMLS
+812 SIIYDVADDIKKMLS

-836 KFLGYAQIR
+836 KFLGYAEIR
-845 EVFTISGN
+845 DVFTISGN
-853 RIAGCMITEGTVKRG
+853 KIAGCMVTEGTVKRG
-868 AGVRLLRDNVVI
+868 AGVRLLRDNIVI
-880 HTGELSTL
+880 HTGDLSTL
-888 RRFKDEVKEVREGY
+888 RRFKDEVKDVREGY
-902 ECGMSFAKYNDI
+902 ECGMSFAKYNDLQ
-914 AVGDV
+914 VGDM

>member
-14 NRSKLELRKTVEAG
+14 NRSKLELSKTVEAG
-28 QVRQSFSH
+28 QVRQNFSH

-42 AVEVR
+42 TVEVR
-47 KKRTFEQNE
+47 KKRTFEKNE
-56 SGRFREVNKD
+56 SGRFREVKKD
-66 DVAKAENAAPASAP
+66 FVAEEPQAAPEAP
-80 SAPESKPAP
+80 EAKSAPEA
-89 APAPKKPAPAASR
+89 KKEPVKEVKKR
-102 PASPQRHKPK
+102 PVVE
-112 PAPQRPRNDDQG
+112 DQG
-124 NLTQNERATR
+124 NLTNSERATR
-134 MAALMAAEERRKQEE
+134 MAALKAAEERRKQDEADAEVRAREE
-149 AAAEQARKEAARK
+149 AARKVEEDARK
-162 AEEEAARK
+162 AEEAKAAEAAD
-170 KAEAEEAA
+170 KAEDAPVKDGSMSVEDVEKSIAASTAKGKPSKPKPVGKPKAAEEIM
-178 RQAEEKAKA
+178 
-187 EAQTKTEAAAEP
+187 P
-199 AKAPAAK
+199 
-206 KAADEAGE
+206 GE
-214 NVRDASAPRTK
+214 
-225 TQPRPKPEARK
+225 
-236 KVEEEVIPGAP
+236 P
-247 AEPLVPEERRRAAP
+247 AEPLVPEERRRTAPAA
-261 SASKPKSRKELD
+261 AKTKSRKEID
-273 EEEVRSAA
+273 EENARLA
-281 ARKRAEEAEAAG
+281 ARKRAEEEAKGGAA
-293 RGSRGKTED
+293 RAKTD
-302 ASRRRGKLS
+302 DGRRRGKLS
-311 INTAMTGD
+311 INNAMSGD
-319 EGGRRRSMASI
+319 ESGRRRSMASI

-339 RNQGQQKPKEKIIRE
+339 RAQGPQKPKEKVVRD
-354 VVVPDTITVQELANR
+354 VVVPDVITVQELANR
-369 MAERAADVIKCLMGL
+369 MAERAADVIKSLMGM

-410 KRVSDADV
+410 KRVSDADI
-418 EEALVVADDTEEQLI
+418 EESLVSVDENDDNLI
-433 SRPPVVTVMG
+433 GRPPVVTVMG

-452 LDALRKTDVVSG
+452 LDALRATDVAGG

-478 TMANGSKI
+478 TMATGAKI

-527 AINHAKAANVPII
+527 AISHAKAAGVPMII
-540 VAINKMDK
+540 AINKIDK
-548 PGADANRV
+548 PGADASRV
-556 KTALLQH
+556 KTQLLQH
-563 EVVVEEMGGDVQTIE
+563 EVVVEEMGGDVQAVE
-578 VSAKAGTGLT
+578 VSAKQRLGLT
-588 DLEEAILLQA
+588 ELEEAILLQS
-598 EVLDLKANPNR
+598 EVLDLKANPKR

-650 RVRALID
+650 RVRALVD
-657 DHGSRVQEAIPGMP
+657 DHGNRVVDAIPGMP
-671 VEVNGL
+671 VEVTGL
-677 NGVPS
+677 NGVPA

-689 VESEAKARE
+689 VENEAKARE

-703 QRRIREQQAA
+703 QRRIRETQAA

-718 ALENMFTSNGDLKE
+718 ALENMFAQSGEVKE

-794 NQQARDQARRDN
+794 NQQAREQSRRDN

-812 SIIYDVADDTKAMLS
+812 SIIYDVADDIKKMLS

-836 KFLGYAQIR
+836 KFLGYAEIR
-845 EVFTISGN
+845 DLFTISGN
-853 RIAGCMITEGTVKRG
+853 KIAGCMVTEGTVKRG

-880 HTGELSTL
+880 HSGELSTL

-902 ECGMSFAKYNDI
+902 ECGMSFAKYNDLQ
-914 AVGDV
+914 AGDM
-919 IECFEQEEIAVE
+919 IECFENEEIAVE

>member
-1 MSDRDQEKKPLSL
+1 VPDPAGNEEVGRIMSDREQEKKPLSL
-14 NRSKLELRKTVEAG
+14 NRSKLELSKTIEAG
-28 QVRQSFSH
+28 QVRQNFSH

-42 AVEVR
+42 TVEVR
-47 KKRTFEQNE
+47 KKRTFEKNE
-56 SGRFREVNKD
+56 SGRFREVKKD
-66 DVAKAENAAPASAP
+66 LVEEQAPAA
-80 SAPESKPAP
+80 EKPAP
-89 APAPKKPAPAASR
+89 EAKKEPVEEPKSR
-102 PASPQRHKPK
+102 QTV
-112 PAPQRPRNDDQG
+112 DDHG
-124 NLTQNERATR
+124 NLTDSERAAR
-134 MAALMAAEERRKQEE
+134 MAALKAAEERRKQEE
-149 AAAEQARKEAARK
+149 ADAEIRAREEAARK
-162 AEEEAARK
+162 AEEEARK
-170 KAEAEEAA
+170 AEEA
-178 RQAEEKAKA
+178 K
-187 EAQTKTEAAAEP
+187 AAAE
-199 AKAPAAK
+199 AKQEEEKPAASENDSPSVEEVEK
-206 KAADEAGE
+206 QLAASTAKGKTSKPKPAGKPKAEE
-214 NVRDASAPRTK
+214 NVR
-225 TQPRPKPEARK
+225 QGE
-236 KVEEEVIPGAP
+236 P

-261 SASKPKSRKELD
+261 ADAKSKSRKEID
-273 EEEVRSAA
+273 EENARQA
-281 ARKRAEEAEAAG
+281 ARKRAEEEAG
-293 RGSRGKTED
+293 RAARGKGD
-302 ASRRRGKLS
+302 DGRRRGKLS
-311 INTAMTGD
+311 INNAMSGD

-339 RNQGQQKPKEKIIRE
+339 RAQGPQKPKEK
-354 VVVPDTITVQELANR
+354 VVRDVVIPDVITVQELANR
-369 MAERAADVIKCLMGL
+369 MAERAADVIKTLMSM

-410 KRVSDADV
+410 RRVSDADV
-418 EEALVVADDTEEQLI
+418 EEALVAADDNEEQLI
-433 SRPPVVTVMG
+433 GRPPVVTVMG

-452 LDALRKTDVVSG
+452 LDALRATDVAGG

-478 TMANGSKI
+478 TMATGSKI

-527 AINHAKAANVPII
+527 AISHAKAADVPMI
-540 VAINKMDK
+540 VAINKIDK
-548 PGADANRV
+548 PGANPSKV
-556 KTALLQH
+556 KTELLQH
-563 EVVVEEMGGDVQTIE
+563 EVVVEEMGGDVQAVE
-578 VSAKAGTGLT
+578 VSAKQRTGLT
-588 DLEEAILLQA
+588 ELEEAILLQS
-598 EVLDLKANPNR
+598 EVLDLKANPER

-630 LVQRGTLKTGDI
+630 LVQRGTLRTGDI
-642 FVTGAEWG
+642 FVTGPEWG

-657 DHGSRVQEAIPGMP
+657 DHGNRVAEAIPGMP
-671 VEVNGL
+671 VEVTGL

-689 VESEAKARE
+689 VENEAKARE

-703 QRRIREQQAA
+703 QRRIRETQAA

-718 ALENMFTSNGDLKE
+718 ALENMFSQSGDVKE

-794 NQQARDQARRDN
+794 NQQAREQSRRDN

-812 SIIYDVADDTKAMLS
+812 SIIYDVADDIKKMLS

-836 KFLGYAQIR
+836 KFLGYAEIR
-845 EVFTISGN
+845 DIFTISGN
-853 RIAGCMITEGTVKRG
+853 KIAGCMVTEGIVKRG

-880 HTGELSTL
+880 HSGELSTL

-914 AVGDV
+914 QAGDV
-919 IECFEQEEIAVE
+919 IECFENEEIAVE

>member
-1 MSDRDQEKKPLSL
+1 MPDPAGNEEVGRIMSDREQEKKPLSL
-14 NRSKLELRKTVEAG
+14 NRSKLELSKTIEAG
-28 QVRQSFSH
+28 QVRQNFSH

-42 AVEVR
+42 TVEVR
-47 KKRTFEQNE
+47 KKRTFEKNE
-56 SGRFREVNKD
+56 SGRFREVKKD
-66 DVAKAENAAPASAP
+66 LVE
-80 SAPESKPAP
+80 EQ
-89 APAPKKPAPAASR
+89 APAAEKSEPEVKKEPVEEPKSR
-102 PASPQRHKPK
+102 QTV
-112 PAPQRPRNDDQG
+112 DDHG
-124 NLTQNERATR
+124 NLTDSERAAR
-134 MAALMAAEERRKQEE
+134 MAALKAAEERRKQEE
-149 AAAEQARKEAARK
+149 ADAEVRAREEAARK
-162 AEEEAARK
+162 AEEDARK
-170 KAEAEEAA
+170 AEEAKSKA
-178 RQAEEKAKA
+178 AEEAKQD
-187 EAQTKTEAAAEP
+187 E
-199 AKAPAAK
+199 APAASK
-206 KAADEAGE
+206 GDSPSVEEVEQQLAASTAKGKTSKPKPAGKPKAEE
-214 NVRDASAPRTK
+214 NVM
-225 TQPRPKPEARK
+225 QGE
-236 KVEEEVIPGAP
+236 P

-261 SASKPKSRKELD
+261 ADAKSKSRKEID
-273 EEEVRSAA
+273 EENARVA
-281 ARKRAEEAEAAG
+281 ARKRAEEEAG
-293 RGSRGKTED
+293 RAARGKGD
-302 ASRRRGKLS
+302 DGRRRGKLS
-311 INTAMTGD
+311 INNAMSGD

-339 RNQGQQKPKEKIIRE
+339 RAQGPQKPKEK
-354 VVVPDTITVQELANR
+354 VVRDVVIPDVITVQELANR
-369 MAERAADVIKCLMGL
+369 MAERAADVIKTLMSM

-410 KRVSDADV
+410 RRVSDADV
-418 EEALVVADDTEEQLI
+418 EEALVSADDNEAQLVG
-433 SRPPVVTVMG
+433 RPPVVTVMG

-452 LDALRKTDVVSG
+452 LDALRSTDVAGG

-478 TMANGSKI
+478 TMATGSKI

-504 AKVTDIVVLVVAA
+504 AQVTDIVVLVVAA

-527 AINHAKAANVPII
+527 AINHAKAADVPMII
-540 VAINKMDK
+540 AINKIDK
-548 PGADANRV
+548 PGANANKV
-556 KTALLQH
+556 KTELLQH
-563 EVVVEEMGGDVQTIE
+563 EVVVEEMGGDVQAVE
-578 VSAKAGTGLT
+578 VSAKQRLGLT
-588 DLEEAILLQA
+588 ELEEAILLQS
-598 EVLDLKANPNR
+598 EVLDLKANPER

-630 LVQRGTLKTGDI
+630 LVQRGTLRTGDI
-642 FVTGAEWG
+642 FVTGPEWG

-657 DHGSRVQEAIPGMP
+657 DHGNRVAEAIPGMP
-671 VEVNGL
+671 VEVTGL

-689 VESEAKARE
+689 VENEAKARE

-703 QRRIREQQAA
+703 QRRIRETQAA

-718 ALENMFTSNGDLKE
+718 ALENMFSQSGEVKE

-794 NQQARDQARRDN
+794 NQQAREQSRRDN

-812 SIIYDVADDTKAMLS
+812 SIIYDVADDIKKMLS

-836 KFLGYAQIR
+836 KFLGYAEIR
-845 EVFTISGN
+845 DIFTISGN
-853 RIAGCMITEGTVKRG
+853 KIAGCMVTEGIVKRG
-868 AGVRLLRDNVVI
+868 AGVRLLRDDVVI
-880 HTGELSTL
+880 HSGELSTL

-914 AVGDV
+914 QAGDV
-919 IECFEQEEIAVE
+919 IECFENEEIAVE

>member
-14 NRSKLELRKTVEAG
+14 NRSKLELSKTVEAG
-28 QVRQSFSH
+28 QVRQNFSH

-42 AVEVR
+42 TVEVR
-47 KKRTFEQNE
+47 KKRTFEKNE
-56 SGRFREVNKD
+56 SGRFREVKKD
-66 DVAKAENAAPASAP
+66 LVAEQAAVEVP
-80 SAPESKPAP
+80 APEAKPEP
-89 APAPKKPAPAASR
+89 VE
-102 PASPQRHKPK
+102 KPK
-112 PAPQRPRNDDQG
+112 PKPRPVVEDHG
-124 NLTQNERATR
+124 NLTDGERAAR
-134 MAALMAAEERRKQEE
+134 MAALKAAEERRKQDE
-149 AAAEQARKEAARK
+149 AAAEVRAREDAARKVEEDARK
-162 AEEEAARK
+162 AEEAKVAEAAK
-170 KAEAEEAA
+170 QDEA
-178 RQAEEKAKA
+178 
-187 EAQTKTEAAAEP
+187 P
-199 AKAPAAK
+199 AKDDSESMSVEEVEKKLAASTAK
-206 KAADEAGE
+206 GKPSKPKPVSKPKAVE
-214 NVRDASAPRTK
+214 NVI
-225 TQPRPKPEARK
+225 QGE
-236 KVEEEVIPGAP
+236 P
-247 AEPLVPEERRRAAP
+247 AEPLVPEERRRTAP
-261 SASKPKSRKELD
+261 ADAKAKSRKEID
-273 EEEVRSAA
+273 EETARLA
-281 ARKRAEEAEAAG
+281 ARKRAEEEANGAA
-293 RGSRGKTED
+293 RAKTND
-302 ASRRRGKLS
+302 GRRRGKLS
-311 INTAMTGD
+311 INNAMSGD

-339 RNQGQQKPKEKIIRE
+339 RAQGPQKPKEKIVRDVII
-354 VVVPDTITVQELANR
+354 PDVITVQELANR
-369 MAERAADVIKCLMGL
+369 MAERAADVIKSLMSM

-410 KRVSDADV
+410 RRVSDADV
-418 EEALVVADDTEEQLI
+418 EEALVTADDNDEQLI
-433 SRPPVVTVMG
+433 ARPPVVTVMG

-452 LDALRKTDVVSG
+452 LDALRATDVAGG

-478 TMANGSKI
+478 TMATGAKI

-504 AKVTDIVVLVVAA
+504 AKVTDIVILVVAA

-527 AINHAKAANVPII
+527 AISHAKAAGVPMI
-540 VAINKMDK
+540 VAINKIDK
-548 PGADANRV
+548 PGADVTRV
-556 KTALLQH
+556 KTQLLQH
-563 EVVVEEMGGDVQTIE
+563 EVVVEEMGGDVQAVE
-578 VSAKAGTGLT
+578 VSAKQRIGLT
-588 DLEEAILLQA
+588 ELEEAILLQA
-598 EVLDLKANPNR
+598 EVLDLKANPQR

-650 RVRALID
+650 RVRALVD
-657 DHGSRVQEAIPGMP
+657 DHGNRVTDAIPGVP
-671 VEVNGL
+671 VEVTGL

-689 VESEAKARE
+689 VETEAKARE

-703 QRRIREQQAA
+703 QRRIRETQAA

-718 ALENMFTSNGDLKE
+718 ALENMFAQSGEVKE

-794 NQQARDQARRDN
+794 NQQAREQSRRDN

-812 SIIYDVADDTKAMLS
+812 SIIYDVADDIKQMLS

-836 KFLGYAQIR
+836 KFLGYAEIR
-845 EVFTISGN
+845 DLFTISGN
-853 RIAGCMITEGTVKRG
+853 KIAGCMVTEGTVKRG

-880 HTGELSTL
+880 HSGELSTL
-888 RRFKDEVKEVREGY
+888 RRFKDEVKDVREGY
-902 ECGMSFAKYNDI
+902 ECGMSFAKYNDLQ
-914 AVGDV
+914 VGDM
-919 IECFEQEEIAVE
+919 IECFENEEIAVE

>member
-1 MSDRDQEKKPLSL
+1 MPDPAGNEEVGRIMSDREQEKKPLSL
-14 NRSKLELRKTVEAG
+14 NRSKLELSKTIEAG
-28 QVRQSFSH
+28 QVRQNFSH

-42 AVEVR
+42 TVEVR
-47 KKRTFEQNE
+47 KKRTFEKNE
-56 SGRFREVNKD
+56 SGRFREVKKD
-66 DVAKAENAAPASAP
+66 LVEEQAPAA
-80 SAPESKPAP
+80 EKPAP
-89 APAPKKPAPAASR
+89 EAKKEPVEEPKSR
-102 PASPQRHKPK
+102 QTV
-112 PAPQRPRNDDQG
+112 DDHG
-124 NLTQNERATR
+124 NLTDSERAAR
-134 MAALMAAEERRKQEE
+134 MAALKAAEERRKQEE
-149 AAAEQARKEAARK
+149 ADAEIRAREEAARK
-162 AEEEAARK
+162 AEEEARK
-170 KAEAEEAA
+170 AEEA
-178 RQAEEKAKA
+178 K
-187 EAQTKTEAAAEP
+187 AAAE
-199 AKAPAAK
+199 AKQEEEKPAASENDSTSVGEVEK
-206 KAADEAGE
+206 QLAASTAKGKTSKPKPAGKPKAEE
-214 NVRDASAPRTK
+214 NVM
-225 TQPRPKPEARK
+225 QGE
-236 KVEEEVIPGAP
+236 P

-261 SASKPKSRKELD
+261 ADAKSKSRKEID
-273 EEEVRSAA
+273 EENARQA
-281 ARKRAEEAEAAG
+281 ARKRAEEEAG
-293 RGSRGKTED
+293 RAARGKGD
-302 ASRRRGKLS
+302 DGRRRGKLS
-311 INTAMTGD
+311 INNAMSGD

-339 RNQGQQKPKEKIIRE
+339 RAQGPQKPKEK
-354 VVVPDTITVQELANR
+354 VVRDVVIPDVITVQELANR
-369 MAERAADVIKCLMGL
+369 MAERAADVIKTLMSM

-410 KRVSDADV
+410 RRVSDADV
-418 EEALVVADDTEEQLI
+418 EEALVAADDNEEQLI
-433 SRPPVVTVMG
+433 GRPPVVTVMG

-452 LDALRKTDVVSG
+452 LDALRATDVAGG

-478 TMANGSKI
+478 TMATGSKI

-527 AINHAKAANVPII
+527 AISHAKAADVPMI
-540 VAINKMDK
+540 VAINKIDK
-548 PGADANRV
+548 PGANPSKV
-556 KTALLQH
+556 KTELLQH
-563 EVVVEEMGGDVQTIE
+563 EVVVEEMGGDVQAVE
-578 VSAKAGTGLT
+578 VSAKQRTGLT
-588 DLEEAILLQA
+588 ELEEAILLQS
-598 EVLDLKANPNR
+598 EVLDLKANPER

-630 LVQRGTLKTGDI
+630 LVQRGTLRTGDI
-642 FVTGAEWG
+642 FVTGPEWG

-657 DHGSRVQEAIPGMP
+657 DHGNRVAEAIPGMP
-671 VEVNGL
+671 VEVTGL

-689 VESEAKARE
+689 VENEAKARE

-703 QRRIREQQAA
+703 QRRIRETQAA

-718 ALENMFTSNGDLKE
+718 ALENMFSQSGDVKE

-794 NQQARDQARRDN
+794 NQQAREQSRRDN

-812 SIIYDVADDTKAMLS
+812 SIIYDVADDIKKMLS

-836 KFLGYAQIR
+836 KFLGYAEIR
-845 EVFTISGN
+845 DIFTISGN
-853 RIAGCMITEGTVKRG
+853 KIAGCMVTEGIVKRG

-880 HTGELSTL
+880 HSGELSTL

-914 AVGDV
+914 QAGDV
-919 IECFEQEEIAVE
+919 IECFENEEIAVE

>member
-14 NRSKLELRKTVEAG
+14 NRSKLELSKTVEAG

-42 AVEVR
+42 TVEVR
-47 KKRTFEQNE
+47 KKRTFEKNE
-56 SGRFREVNKD
+56 SGRFREVKKD
-66 DVAKAENAAPASAP
+66 AVAEQQQQPA
-80 SAPESKPAP
+80 AP
-89 APAPKKPAPAASR
+89 APAAKTEPVAKPEPVED
-102 PASPQRHKPK
+102 H
-112 PAPQRPRNDDQG
+112 G
-124 NLTQNERATR
+124 NLTDSERAAR
-134 MAALMAAEERRKQEE
+134 MAALKAAEERRKQEE
-149 AAAEQARKEAARK
+149 AEAAVRAAEESKRK
-162 AEEEAARK
+162 AEEAERRKQEEAEAA
-170 KAEAEEAA
+170 KA
-178 RQAEEKAKA
+178 
-187 EAQTKTEAAAEP
+187 AAAETP
-199 AKAPAAK
+199 ALEKDAPVSVEEVEKALEASTTKGKSKPKPAAVAK
-206 KAADEAGE
+206 KQEEIMPGE
-214 NVRDASAPRTK
+214 
-225 TQPRPKPEARK
+225 
-236 KVEEEVIPGAP
+236 P
-247 AEPLVPEERRRAAP
+247 AEPLVPEERRRADP
-261 SASKPKSRKELD
+261 STVKPKSRKELD
-273 EEEVRSAA
+273 EEEARTAA
-281 ARKRAEEAEAAG
+281 ARKRAEEEALG
-293 RGSRGKTED
+293 RAARTKGDEG
-302 ASRRRGKLS
+302 RRRGKLS
-311 INTAMTGD
+311 INNAMTGD

-339 RNQGQQKPKEKIIRE
+339 RMQGQQKPKEKIVRDVI
-354 VVVPDTITVQELANR
+354 VPDVITVQELANR

-397 TAQLVVEEFGHNM
+397 TAQLVVEEFGHKM

-418 EEALVVADDTEEQLI
+418 EEALVSAVDNEDQLI
-433 SRPPVVTVMG
+433 GRPPVVTVMG

-478 TMANGSKI
+478 TMETGSKI

-527 AINHAKAANVPII
+527 AISHAKAAGVPMII
-540 VAINKMDK
+540 AINKIDK
-548 PGADANRV
+548 PGANPSKV
-556 KTALLQH
+556 KTELLQH
-563 EVVVEEMGGDVQTIE
+563 EVVVEEMGGEVQCLE
-578 VSAKAGTGLT
+578 VSAKQGLGLT
-588 DLEEAILLQA
+588 ELEEAILLQA
-598 EVLDLKANPNR
+598 EVLDLKANPAR

-630 LVQRGTLKTGDI
+630 LVQRGTLKNGDI

-650 RVRALID
+650 RVRALVN
-657 DHGSRVQEAIPGMP
+657 DHGVRIEEAIPGMP
-671 VEVNGL
+671 VEVTGL

-689 VESEAKARE
+689 VENEAKARE
-698 VSDFR
+698 ISDYR
-703 QRRIREQQAA
+703 QRRIRETQAA

-718 ALENMFTSNGDLKE
+718 ALENMFSSSGDVKE
-732 LPIVIKG
+732 LPILIKG

-794 NQQARDQARRDN
+794 NQQAREQSRRDN

-812 SIIYDVADDTKAMLS
+812 SIIYDVADDIKKMLS

-836 KFLGYAQIR
+836 KFLGYAEIR
-845 EVFTISGN
+845 DIFTISGN
-853 RIAGCMITEGTVKRG
+853 KIAGCMVTEGTVKRG

-880 HTGELSTL
+880 HSGELSTL

-902 ECGMSFAKYNDI
+902 ECGMSFAKYNDLQ
-914 AVGDV
+914 VGDM

>member
-14 NRSKLELRKTVEAG
+14 NRSKLELSKTVEAG
-28 QVRQSFSH
+28 QVRQNFSH

-42 AVEVR
+42 TVEVR
-47 KKRTFEQNE
+47 KKRTFEKNE
-56 SGRFREVNKD
+56 SGRFREVKKD
-66 DVAKAENAAPASAP
+66 AVAEQ
-80 SAPESKPAP
+80 AP
-89 APAPKKPAPAASR
+89 APAPTPEPAAPAPE
-102 PASPQRHKPK
+102 PK
-112 PAPQRPRNDDQG
+112 AKAKKDRAEKAPRQPVEDHG
-124 NLTQNERATR
+124 NLTDGERAAR
-134 MAALMAAEERRKQEE
+134 MAALKAAEERRKQEE
-149 AAAEQARKEAARK
+149 ADAKVRAEAEAKRK

-170 KAEAEEAA
+170 AEEA
-178 RQAEEKAKA
+178 KAK
-187 EAQTKTEAAAEP
+187 EAAEQ
-199 AKAPAAK
+199 AKKEADAAPAPAAK
-206 KAADEAGE
+206 DDSVSVEDVEKSIKD
-214 NVRDASAPRTK
+214 STTK
-225 TQPRPKPEARK
+225 GKTSKPRPAATPKTK
-236 KVEEEVIPGAP
+236 QEEVMPGAP

-261 SASKPKSRKELD
+261 APKSRKEQD
-273 EEEVRSAA
+273 EEDARKA
-281 ARKRAEEAEAAG
+281 ARKRAEEEA
-293 RGSRGKTED
+293 GKAARTKGD
-302 ASRRRGKLS
+302 DGRRRGKLS
-311 INTAMTGD
+311 IANAMNGD
-319 EGGRRRSMASI
+319 EGGGRRRSMASI

-339 RNQGQQKPKEKIIRE
+339 RNQGQQKPKEK
-354 VVVPDTITVQELANR
+354 VVRDVVIPDVITVQELANR
-369 MAERAADVIKCLMGL
+369 MAERAADVIKTLMGM

-418 EEALVVADDTEEQLI
+418 EEALVSADDNDAQLVG
-433 SRPPVVTVMG
+433 RPPVVTVMG

-452 LDALRKTDVVSG
+452 LDALRATDVAGG

-504 AKVTDIVVLVVAA
+504 AQVTDIVVLVVAA

-527 AINHAKAANVPII
+527 AISHAKAAGVPMI
-540 VAINKMDK
+540 VAINKIDK
-548 PGADANRV
+548 PGANANKV
-556 KTALLQH
+556 KTELLQH
-563 EVVVEEMGGDVQTIE
+563 EVVVEEMGGEVQAVE
-578 VSAKAGTGLT
+578 VSAKQRTGLT

-598 EVLDLKANPNR
+598 EVLDLKANPER

-657 DHGSRVQEAIPGMP
+657 DHGSRVDDAIPGMP
-671 VEVNGL
+671 VEVTGL

-689 VESEAKARE
+689 VENEAKARE

-718 ALENMFTSNGDLKE
+718 ALENMFSQSGEVKE

-794 NQQARDQARRDN
+794 NQQAREQARRDN

-812 SIIYDVADDTKAMLS
+812 SIIYDVADDIKKMLS

-836 KFLGYAQIR
+836 KFLGYAEIR
-845 EVFTISGN
+845 DVFTISGN
-853 RIAGCMITEGTVKRG
+853 KIAGCMVTEGIVKRG
-868 AGVRLLRDNVVI
+868 AGVRLLRDDVVI

-914 AVGDV
+914 QAGDV
-919 IECFEQEEIAVE
+919 IECFENEEIAVE

>member
-1 MSDRDQEKKPLSL
+1 MRRTDRTGSAYRLDPAGNEEVGRIMSDRDQEKKPLSL
-14 NRSKLELRKTVEAG
+14 NRSKLELSKTVEAG
-28 QVRQSFSH
+28 QVRQNFSH

-42 AVEVR
+42 TVEVR
-47 KKRTFEQNE
+47 KKRTFEKNE
-56 SGRFREVNKD
+56 SGRFREVKKD
-66 DVAKAENAAPASAP
+66 LVAEQAAV
-80 SAPESKPAP
+80 EAP
-89 APAPKKPAPAASR
+89 APEVKPEPVE
-102 PASPQRHKPK
+102 KPK
-112 PAPQRPRNDDQG
+112 PKPRPVVEDHG
-124 NLTQNERATR
+124 NLTDGERAAR
-134 MAALMAAEERRKQEE
+134 MAALKAAEERRKQDE
-149 AAAEQARKEAARK
+149 AAAEVRAREDAARKVEEDARK
-162 AEEEAARK
+162 AEEAKVAEAAK
-170 KAEAEEAA
+170 QDEA
-178 RQAEEKAKA
+178 
-187 EAQTKTEAAAEP
+187 P
-199 AKAPAAK
+199 AKDDSESMSVEEVEKKLAASTAK
-206 KAADEAGE
+206 GKPSKPKPVSKPKAVE
-214 NVRDASAPRTK
+214 NVI
-225 TQPRPKPEARK
+225 QGE
-236 KVEEEVIPGAP
+236 P
-247 AEPLVPEERRRAAP
+247 AEPLVPEERRRTAP
-261 SASKPKSRKELD
+261 ADAKAKSRKEID
-273 EEEVRSAA
+273 EETARLA
-281 ARKRAEEAEAAG
+281 ARKRAEEEANGAA
-293 RGSRGKTED
+293 RAKTND
-302 ASRRRGKLS
+302 GRRRGKLS
-311 INTAMTGD
+311 INNAMSGD

-339 RNQGQQKPKEKIIRE
+339 RAQGPQKPKEKIVRDVII
-354 VVVPDTITVQELANR
+354 PDVITVQELANR
-369 MAERAADVIKCLMGL
+369 MAERAADVIKSLMSM

-410 KRVSDADV
+410 RRVSDADV
-418 EEALVVADDTEEQLI
+418 EEALVTADDNDEQLI
-433 SRPPVVTVMG
+433 ARPPVVTVMG

-452 LDALRKTDVVSG
+452 LDALRATDVAGG

-478 TMANGSKI
+478 TMATGAKI

-504 AKVTDIVVLVVAA
+504 AKVTDIVILVVAA

-527 AINHAKAANVPII
+527 AISHAKAAGVPMI
-540 VAINKMDK
+540 VAINKIDK
-548 PGADANRV
+548 PGADVTRV
-556 KTALLQH
+556 KTQLLQH
-563 EVVVEEMGGDVQTIE
+563 EVVVEEMGGDVQAVE
-578 VSAKAGTGLT
+578 VSAKQRIGLT
-588 DLEEAILLQA
+588 ELEEAILLQA
-598 EVLDLKANPNR
+598 EVLDLKANPQR

-650 RVRALID
+650 RVRALVD
-657 DHGSRVQEAIPGMP
+657 DHGNRVTDAIPGVP
-671 VEVNGL
+671 VEVTGL

-689 VESEAKARE
+689 VETEAKARE

-703 QRRIREQQAA
+703 QRRIRETQAA

-718 ALENMFTSNGDLKE
+718 ALENMFAQSGEVKE

-794 NQQARDQARRDN
+794 NQQAREQSRRDN

-812 SIIYDVADDTKAMLS
+812 SIIYDVADDIKQMLS

-836 KFLGYAQIR
+836 KFLGYAEIR
-845 EVFTISGN
+845 DLFTISGN
-853 RIAGCMITEGTVKRG
+853 KIAGCMVTEGTVKRG

-880 HTGELSTL
+880 HSGELSTL
-888 RRFKDEVKEVREGY
+888 RRFKDEVKDVREGY
-902 ECGMSFAKYNDI
+902 ECGMSFAKYNDLQ
-914 AVGDV
+914 VGDM
-919 IECFEQEEIAVE
+919 IECFENEEIAVE

>member
-14 NRSKLELRKTVEAG
+14 NRSKLELSKTVEAG
-28 QVRQSFSH
+28 QVRQNFSH

-42 AVEVR
+42 TVEVR
-47 KKRTFEQNE
+47 KKRTFEKNE
-56 SGRFREVNKD
+56 SGRFREVKKD
-66 DVAKAENAAPASAP
+66 LVAEEPQAAPEAP
-80 SAPESKPAP
+80 EAKSAPEA
-89 APAPKKPAPAASR
+89 KKEPVKEVKRR
-102 PASPQRHKPK
+102 PVVE
-112 PAPQRPRNDDQG
+112 DQG
-124 NLTQNERATR
+124 NLTNSERATR
-134 MAALMAAEERRKQEE
+134 MAALKAAEERRKQDEADAEVRAREE
-149 AAAEQARKEAARK
+149 AARKVEEDARK
-162 AEEEAARK
+162 AEEAKAAEAAD
-170 KAEAEEAA
+170 KAEDAPVKDGSMSVEDVEKSIAASTAKGKPSKPKPVGKPKAAEEIM
-178 RQAEEKAKA
+178 
-187 EAQTKTEAAAEP
+187 P
-199 AKAPAAK
+199 
-206 KAADEAGE
+206 GE
-214 NVRDASAPRTK
+214 
-225 TQPRPKPEARK
+225 
-236 KVEEEVIPGAP
+236 P
-247 AEPLVPEERRRAAP
+247 AEPLVPEERRRTAPAA
-261 SASKPKSRKELD
+261 AKTKSRKEID
-273 EEEVRSAA
+273 EENARLA
-281 ARKRAEEAEAAG
+281 ARKRAEEEAKGGAA
-293 RGSRGKTED
+293 RAKTD
-302 ASRRRGKLS
+302 DGRRRGKLS
-311 INTAMTGD
+311 INNAMSGD
-319 EGGRRRSMASI
+319 ESGRRRSMASI

-339 RNQGQQKPKEKIIRE
+339 RAQGPQKPKEKVVRD
-354 VVVPDTITVQELANR
+354 VVVPDVITVQELANR
-369 MAERAADVIKCLMGL
+369 MAERAADVIKSLMGM

-410 KRVSDADV
+410 KRVSDADI
-418 EEALVVADDTEEQLI
+418 EESLVSVDENDDNLI
-433 SRPPVVTVMG
+433 GRPPVVTVMG

-452 LDALRKTDVVSG
+452 LDALRATDVAGG

-478 TMANGSKI
+478 TMATGAKI

-527 AINHAKAANVPII
+527 AISHAKAAGVPMII
-540 VAINKMDK
+540 AINKIDK
-548 PGADANRV
+548 PGADASRV
-556 KTALLQH
+556 KTQLLQH
-563 EVVVEEMGGDVQTIE
+563 EVVVEEMGGDVQAVE
-578 VSAKAGTGLT
+578 VSAKQRLGLT
-588 DLEEAILLQA
+588 ELEEAILLQS
-598 EVLDLKANPNR
+598 EVLDLKANPKR

-650 RVRALID
+650 RVRALVD
-657 DHGSRVQEAIPGMP
+657 DHGNRVVDAIPGMP
-671 VEVNGL
+671 VEVTGL
-677 NGVPS
+677 NGVPA

-689 VESEAKARE
+689 VENEAKARE

-703 QRRIREQQAA
+703 QRRIRETQAA

-718 ALENMFTSNGDLKE
+718 ALENMFAQSGEVKE

-794 NQQARDQARRDN
+794 NQQAREQSRRDN

-812 SIIYDVADDTKAMLS
+812 SIIYDVADDIKKMLS

-836 KFLGYAQIR
+836 KFLGYAEIR
-845 EVFTISGN
+845 DLFTISGN
-853 RIAGCMITEGTVKRG
+853 KIAGCMVTEGTVKRG

-880 HTGELSTL
+880 HSGELSTL

-902 ECGMSFAKYNDI
+902 ECGMSFAKYNDLQ
-914 AVGDV
+914 AGDM
-919 IECFEQEEIAVE
+919 IECFENEEIAVE

>member
-14 NRSKLELRKTVEAG
+14 NRSKLELSKTVEAG
-28 QVRQSFSH
+28 QVRQNFSH

-42 AVEVR
+42 TVEVR
-47 KKRTFEQNE
+47 KKRTFEKNE
-56 SGRFREVNKD
+56 SGRFREVKKD
-66 DVAKAENAAPASAP
+66 IVAEQAPAETP
-80 SAPESKPAP
+80 APEAKKEPVEE
-89 APAPKKPAPAASR
+89 PKSR
-102 PASPQRHKPK
+102 PAAEDH
-112 PAPQRPRNDDQG
+112 G
-124 NLTQNERATR
+124 NLTDSERAAR
-134 MAALMAAEERRKQEE
+134 MAALKAAEERRKQEE
-149 AAAEQARKEAARK
+149 ADAEIRAREEAARK
-162 AEEEAARK
+162 AAEEEARK
-170 KAEAEEAA
+170 AEEAKAAEVAKAAEAEAKDKDEVSVEDVEKQLAA
-178 RQAEEKAKA
+178 STAKGKTSKPKPAATPKAK
-187 EAQTKTEAAAEP
+187 E
-199 AKAPAAK
+199 
-206 KAADEAGE
+206 DDVIMGE
-214 NVRDASAPRTK
+214 
-225 TQPRPKPEARK
+225 
-236 KVEEEVIPGAP
+236 P

-261 SASKPKSRKELD
+261 ATAKPKSRKEQD
-273 EEEVRSAA
+273 EEDARKA
-281 ARKRAEEAEAAG
+281 ARKRAEEEAQG
-293 RGSRGKTED
+293 RANRGKAD
-302 ASRRRGKLS
+302 DGRRRGKLS
-311 INTAMTGD
+311 IANAMTGD

-339 RNQGQQKPKEKIIRE
+339 RAMGPQKPKEKIVRDVTI
-354 VVVPDTITVQELANR
+354 PDVITVQELANR
-369 MAERAADVIKCLMGL
+369 MAERAADVIKTLMSM

-397 TAQLVVEEFGHNM
+397 TAQLVVEEFGHNV

-418 EEALVVADDTEEQLI
+418 EEALVVADDSEEQLVG
-433 SRPPVVTVMG
+433 RPPVVTVMG

-452 LDALRKTDVVSG
+452 LDALRSTDVAGG

-478 TMANGSKI
+478 TMATGSKI

-527 AINHAKAANVPII
+527 AISHAKAAGVPMI
-540 VAINKMDK
+540 VAINKIDK
-548 PGADANRV
+548 PGANPSKV
-556 KTALLQH
+556 KTELLQH
-563 EVVVEEMGGDVQTIE
+563 EVVVEEMGGDVQAVE
-578 VSAKAGTGLT
+578 VSAKQRTGLT
-588 DLEEAILLQA
+588 ELEEAILLQA
-598 EVLDLKANPNR
+598 EVLDLKANPQR

-623 RGPVATV
+623 RGSVATV
-630 LVQRGTLKTGDI
+630 LVQRGTLRTGDI
-642 FVTGAEWG
+642 FVTGPEWG
-650 RVRALID
+650 RVRALVD
-657 DHGSRVQEAIPGMP
+657 DHGTRVQEAIPGMP
-671 VEVNGL
+671 VEVTGL

-689 VESEAKARE
+689 VENEAKARE

-703 QRRIREQQAA
+703 QRRIRETQAA

-718 ALENMFTSNGDLKE
+718 ALENMFSQSGDVKE

-794 NQQARDQARRDN
+794 NQQAREQARRDN

-812 SIIYDVADDTKAMLS
+812 SIIYDVADDIKKMLS

-836 KFLGYAQIR
+836 KFLGYAEIR
-845 EVFTISGN
+845 DIFTISGN
-853 RIAGCMITEGTVKRG
+853 KIAGCMVTEGIVKRG
-868 AGVRLLRDNVVI
+868 AGVRLLRDDVVI
-880 HTGELSTL
+880 HSGELSTL

-902 ECGMSFAKYNDI
+902 ECGMSFAKYNDLQ
-914 AVGDV
+914 VGDM
-919 IECFEQEEIAVE
+919 IECFENEEIAVE

>member
-1 MSDRDQEKKPLSL
+1 MSDREQEKKPLSL
-14 NRSKLELRKTVEAG
+14 NRSKLELSKTIEAG
-28 QVRQSFSH
+28 QVRQNFSH

-42 AVEVR
+42 TVEVR
-47 KKRTFEQNE
+47 KKRTFEKNE
-56 SGRFREVNKD
+56 SGRFREVKKD
-66 DVAKAENAAPASAP
+66 LVEEQAPAA
-80 SAPESKPAP
+80 EKPAP
-89 APAPKKPAPAASR
+89 EAKKEPVEEPKSR
-102 PASPQRHKPK
+102 QTV
-112 PAPQRPRNDDQG
+112 DDHG
-124 NLTQNERATR
+124 NLTDSERAAR
-134 MAALMAAEERRKQEE
+134 MAALKAAEERRKQEE
-149 AAAEQARKEAARK
+149 ADAEIRAREEAARK
-162 AEEEAARK
+162 AEEESRK
-170 KAEAEEAA
+170 AEEA
-178 RQAEEKAKA
+178 K
-187 EAQTKTEAAAEP
+187 AAAE
-199 AKAPAAK
+199 AKQEEEKPAASENDSPSVEEVEK
-206 KAADEAGE
+206 QLAASTAKGKTSKPKPAGKPKAEE
-214 NVRDASAPRTK
+214 NVM
-225 TQPRPKPEARK
+225 QGE
-236 KVEEEVIPGAP
+236 P

-261 SASKPKSRKELD
+261 ADAKSKSRKEID
-273 EEEVRSAA
+273 EENARQA
-281 ARKRAEEAEAAG
+281 ARKRAEEEAG
-293 RGSRGKTED
+293 RAARGKGD
-302 ASRRRGKLS
+302 DGRRRGKLS
-311 INTAMTGD
+311 INNAMSGD

-339 RNQGQQKPKEKIIRE
+339 RAQGPQKPKEK
-354 VVVPDTITVQELANR
+354 VVRDVVIPDVITVQELANR
-369 MAERAADVIKCLMGL
+369 MAERAADVIKTLMSM

-410 KRVSDADV
+410 RRVSDADV
-418 EEALVVADDTEEQLI
+418 EEALVAADDNEEQLI
-433 SRPPVVTVMG
+433 GRPPVVTVMG

-452 LDALRKTDVVSG
+452 LDALRATDVAGG

-478 TMANGSKI
+478 TMATGSKI

-527 AINHAKAANVPII
+527 AISHAKAADVPMI
-540 VAINKMDK
+540 VAINKIDK
-548 PGADANRV
+548 PGANPSKV
-556 KTALLQH
+556 KTELLQH
-563 EVVVEEMGGDVQTIE
+563 EVVVEEMGGDVQAVE
-578 VSAKAGTGLT
+578 VSAKQRTGLT
-588 DLEEAILLQA
+588 ELEEAILLQS
-598 EVLDLKANPNR
+598 EVLDLKANPER

-630 LVQRGTLKTGDI
+630 LVQRGTLRTGDI
-642 FVTGAEWG
+642 FVTGPEWG

-657 DHGSRVQEAIPGMP
+657 DHGNRVAEAIPGMP
-671 VEVNGL
+671 VEVTGL

-689 VESEAKARE
+689 VENEAKARE

-703 QRRIREQQAA
+703 QRRIRETQAA

-718 ALENMFTSNGDLKE
+718 ALENMFSQSGDVKE

-794 NQQARDQARRDN
+794 NQQAREQSRRDN

-812 SIIYDVADDTKAMLS
+812 SIIYDVADDIKKMLS

-836 KFLGYAQIR
+836 KFLGYAEIR
-845 EVFTISGN
+845 DIFTISGN
-853 RIAGCMITEGTVKRG
+853 KIAGCMVTEGIVKRG

-880 HTGELSTL
+880 HSGELSTL

-914 AVGDV
+914 QAGDV
-919 IECFEQEEIAVE
+919 IECFENEEIAVE

>member
-14 NRSKLELRKTVEAG
+14 NRSKLELSKTVEAG
-28 QVRQSFSH
+28 QVRQNFSH

-42 AVEVR
+42 TVEVR
-47 KKRTFEQNE
+47 KKRTFEKNE
-56 SGRFREVNKD
+56 SGRFREVKKD
-66 DVAKAENAAPASAP
+66 LVAEEPQAAPEAP
-80 SAPESKPAP
+80 EAKSAPEA
-89 APAPKKPAPAASR
+89 KKEPVKEVKKR
-102 PASPQRHKPK
+102 PVVE
-112 PAPQRPRNDDQG
+112 DQG
-124 NLTQNERATR
+124 NLTNSERATR
-134 MAALMAAEERRKQEE
+134 MAALKAAEERRKQDEADAEVRAREE
-149 AAAEQARKEAARK
+149 AARKVEEDARK
-162 AEEEAARK
+162 AEEAKAAEAAD
-170 KAEAEEAA
+170 KAEDAPVKDGSMSVEDVEKSIAASTAKGKPSKPKPVGKPKAAEEIM
-178 RQAEEKAKA
+178 
-187 EAQTKTEAAAEP
+187 P
-199 AKAPAAK
+199 
-206 KAADEAGE
+206 GE
-214 NVRDASAPRTK
+214 
-225 TQPRPKPEARK
+225 
-236 KVEEEVIPGAP
+236 P
-247 AEPLVPEERRRAAP
+247 AEPLVPEERRRTAPAA
-261 SASKPKSRKELD
+261 AKTKSRKEID
-273 EEEVRSAA
+273 EENARLA
-281 ARKRAEEAEAAG
+281 ARKRAEEEAKGGAA
-293 RGSRGKTED
+293 RAKTD
-302 ASRRRGKLS
+302 DGRRRGKLS
-311 INTAMTGD
+311 INNAMSGD
-319 EGGRRRSMASI
+319 ESGRRRSMASI

-339 RNQGQQKPKEKIIRE
+339 RAQGPQKPKEKVVRD
-354 VVVPDTITVQELANR
+354 VVVPDVITVQELANR
-369 MAERAADVIKCLMGL
+369 MAERAADVIKSLMGM

-410 KRVSDADV
+410 KRVSDADI
-418 EEALVVADDTEEQLI
+418 EESLVSVDENDDNLI
-433 SRPPVVTVMG
+433 GRPPVVTVMG

-452 LDALRKTDVVSG
+452 LDALRATDVAGG

-478 TMANGSKI
+478 TMATGAKI

-527 AINHAKAANVPII
+527 AISHAKAAGVPMII
-540 VAINKMDK
+540 AINKIDK
-548 PGADANRV
+548 PGADASRV
-556 KTALLQH
+556 KTQLLQH
-563 EVVVEEMGGDVQTIE
+563 EVVVEEMGGDVQAVE
-578 VSAKAGTGLT
+578 VSAKQRLGLT
-588 DLEEAILLQA
+588 ELEEAILLQS
-598 EVLDLKANPNR
+598 EVLDLKANPKR

-650 RVRALID
+650 RVRALVD
-657 DHGSRVQEAIPGMP
+657 DHGNRVVDAIPGMP
-671 VEVNGL
+671 VEVTGL
-677 NGVPS
+677 NGVPA

-689 VESEAKARE
+689 VENEAKARE

-703 QRRIREQQAA
+703 QRRIRETQAA

-718 ALENMFTSNGDLKE
+718 ALENMFAQSGEVKE

-794 NQQARDQARRDN
+794 NQQAREQSRRDN

-812 SIIYDVADDTKAMLS
+812 SIIYDVADDIKKMLS

-836 KFLGYAQIR
+836 KFLGYAEIR
-845 EVFTISGN
+845 DLFTISGN
-853 RIAGCMITEGTVKRG
+853 KIAGCMVTEGTVKRG

-880 HTGELSTL
+880 HSGELSTL

-902 ECGMSFAKYNDI
+902 ECGMSFAKYNDLQ
-914 AVGDV
+914 AGDM
-919 IECFEQEEIAVE
+919 IECFENEEIAVE

>member
-14 NRSKLELRKTVEAG
+14 NRSKLELSKTVEAG
-28 QVRQSFSH
+28 QVRQNFSH

-42 AVEVR
+42 TVEVR
-47 KKRTFEQNE
+47 KKRTFEKNE
-56 SGRFREVNKD
+56 SGRFREVKKD
-66 DVAKAENAAPASAP
+66 LVAEEPQAAPEAK
-80 SAPESKPAP
+80 PEPEVKKEPAKQ
-89 APAPKKPAPAASR
+89 AKKR
-102 PASPQRHKPK
+102 PVVEDH
-112 PAPQRPRNDDQG
+112 G
-124 NLTQNERATR
+124 NLTNSERATR
-134 MAALMAAEERRKQEE
+134 MAALKAAEERRKQEE
-149 AAAEQARKEAARK
+149 AEAEVRAREEAARKVEEEARK
-162 AEEEAARK
+162 AEEAKAAEK
-170 KAEAEEAA
+170 AEEASPKDDSVSVEDVEKSIA
-178 RQAEEKAKA
+178 ASTAKGKTSKPKPVGKPKAAEEIM
-187 EAQTKTEAAAEP
+187 P
-199 AKAPAAK
+199 
-206 KAADEAGE
+206 GE
-214 NVRDASAPRTK
+214 
-225 TQPRPKPEARK
+225 
-236 KVEEEVIPGAP
+236 P

-261 SASKPKSRKELD
+261 AAAKTKSRKEID
-273 EEEVRSAA
+273 EENARLA
-281 ARKRAEEAEAAG
+281 ARKRAEEEAKGGAA
-293 RGSRGKTED
+293 RAKTD
-302 ASRRRGKLS
+302 DGRRRGKLS
-311 INTAMTGD
+311 INNAMSGD
-319 EGGRRRSMASI
+319 ESGRRRSMASI

-339 RNQGQQKPKEKIIRE
+339 RAQGPQKPKEKVVRD
-354 VVVPDTITVQELANR
+354 VVVPDVITVQELANR
-369 MAERAADVIKCLMGL
+369 MAERAADVIKCLMGM

-410 KRVSDADV
+410 KRVSDADI
-418 EEALVVADDTEEQLI
+418 EESLVSVDENDDQLVG
-433 SRPPVVTVMG
+433 RPPVVTVMG

-452 LDALRKTDVVSG
+452 LDALRATDVASG

-478 TMANGSKI
+478 TMATGAKI

-527 AINHAKAANVPII
+527 AISHAKAAGVPMII
-540 VAINKMDK
+540 AINKIDK
-548 PGADANRV
+548 PGADVSRV
-556 KTALLQH
+556 KTQLLQH
-563 EVVVEEMGGDVQTIE
+563 EVVVEEMGGDVQAVE
-578 VSAKAGTGLT
+578 VSAKQRLGLT
-588 DLEEAILLQA
+588 ELEEAILLQS
-598 EVLDLKANPNR
+598 EVLDLKANPKR

-642 FVTGAEWG
+642 FVSGAEWG

-657 DHGSRVQEAIPGMP
+657 DHGTRVADAIPGMP
-671 VEVNGL
+671 VEVTGL

-689 VESEAKARE
+689 VENEAKARE

-703 QRRIREQQAA
+703 QRRIRETQAA

-718 ALENMFTSNGDLKE
+718 ALENMFAQSGEVKE

-794 NQQARDQARRDN
+794 NQQAREQSRRDN

-812 SIIYDVADDTKAMLS
+812 SIIYDVADDIKKMLS

-836 KFLGYAQIR
+836 KFLGYAEIR
-845 EVFTISGN
+845 DLFTISGN
-853 RIAGCMITEGTVKRG
+853 KIAGCMVTEGTVKRG

-880 HTGELSTL
+880 HSGELSTL

-902 ECGMSFAKYNDI
+902 ECGMSFAKYNDLQ
-914 AVGDV
+914 VGDV
-919 IECFEQEEIAVE
+919 IECFENEEIAVE

>member
-14 NRSKLELRKTVEAG
+14 NRSKLELSKTVEAG
-28 QVRQSFSH
+28 QVRQNFSH

-42 AVEVR
+42 TVEVR
-47 KKRTFEQNE
+47 KKRTFEKNE
-56 SGRFREVNKD
+56 SGRFREVKKD
-66 DVAKAENAAPASAP
+66 LVAEEPQAAPEAP
-80 SAPESKPAP
+80 EAKSAPEA
-89 APAPKKPAPAASR
+89 KKEPVKEVKKR
-102 PASPQRHKPK
+102 PVVE
-112 PAPQRPRNDDQG
+112 DQG
-124 NLTQNERATR
+124 NLTNSERATR
-134 MAALMAAEERRKQEE
+134 MAALKAAEERRKQDEADAEVRAREE
-149 AAAEQARKEAARK
+149 AARKVEEDARK
-162 AEEEAARK
+162 AEEAKAAEAAD
-170 KAEAEEAA
+170 KAEDAPVKDGSMSVEDVEKSIAASTAKGKPSKPKPVGKPKAAEEIM
-178 RQAEEKAKA
+178 
-187 EAQTKTEAAAEP
+187 P
-199 AKAPAAK
+199 
-206 KAADEAGE
+206 GE
-214 NVRDASAPRTK
+214 
-225 TQPRPKPEARK
+225 
-236 KVEEEVIPGAP
+236 P
-247 AEPLVPEERRRAAP
+247 AEPLVPEERRRTAPAA
-261 SASKPKSRKELD
+261 AKTKSRKEID
-273 EEEVRSAA
+273 EENARLA
-281 ARKRAEEAEAAG
+281 ARKRAEEEAKGGAA
-293 RGSRGKTED
+293 RAKTD
-302 ASRRRGKLS
+302 DGRRRGKLS
-311 INTAMTGD
+311 INNAMSGD
-319 EGGRRRSMASI
+319 ESGRRRSMASI

-339 RNQGQQKPKEKIIRE
+339 RAQGPQKPKEKVVRD
-354 VVVPDTITVQELANR
+354 VVVPDVITVQELANR
-369 MAERAADVIKCLMGL
+369 MAERAADVIKSLMGM

-410 KRVSDADV
+410 KRVSDADI
-418 EEALVVADDTEEQLI
+418 EESLVSVDENDDNLI
-433 SRPPVVTVMG
+433 GRPPVVTVMG

-452 LDALRKTDVVSG
+452 LDALRATDVAGG

-478 TMANGSKI
+478 TMATGAKI

-527 AINHAKAANVPII
+527 AISHAKAAGVPMII
-540 VAINKMDK
+540 AINKIDK
-548 PGADANRV
+548 PGADASRV
-556 KTALLQH
+556 KTQLLQH
-563 EVVVEEMGGDVQTIE
+563 EVVVEEMGGDVQAVE
-578 VSAKAGTGLT
+578 VSAKQRLGLT
-588 DLEEAILLQA
+588 ELEEAILLQS
-598 EVLDLKANPNR
+598 EVLDLKANPKR

-630 LVQRGTLKTGDI
+630 LVQSGTLKTGDI

-650 RVRALID
+650 RVRALVD
-657 DHGSRVQEAIPGMP
+657 DHGNRVVDAIPGMP
-671 VEVNGL
+671 VEVTGL
-677 NGVPS
+677 NGVPA

-689 VESEAKARE
+689 VENEAKARE

-703 QRRIREQQAA
+703 QRRIRETQAA

-718 ALENMFTSNGDLKE
+718 ALENMFAQSGEVKE

-794 NQQARDQARRDN
+794 NQQAREQSRRDN

-812 SIIYDVADDTKAMLS
+812 SIIYDVADDIKKMLS

-836 KFLGYAQIR
+836 KFLGYAEIR
-845 EVFTISGN
+845 DLFTISGN
-853 RIAGCMITEGTVKRG
+853 KIAGCMVTEGTVKRG

-880 HTGELSTL
+880 HSGELSTL

-902 ECGMSFAKYNDI
+902 ECGMSFAKYNDLQ
-914 AVGDV
+914 AGDM
-919 IECFEQEEIAVE
+919 IECFENEEIAVE

>member
-1 MSDRDQEKKPLSL
+1 MVDPAGNEEVERIMSDRDQEKKPLSL
-14 NRSKLELRKTVEAG
+14 NRSKLELSKTVEAG
-28 QVRQSFSH
+28 QVRQNFSH

-42 AVEVR
+42 TVEVR
-47 KKRTFEQNE
+47 KKRTFEKNE
-56 SGRFREVNKD
+56 SGRFREVKKD
-66 DVAKAENAAPASAP
+66 LVAEQAPAETP
-80 SAPESKPAP
+80 APEAKKEPVEE
-89 APAPKKPAPAASR
+89 PKFR
-102 PASPQRHKPK
+102 PVVEDHS
-112 PAPQRPRNDDQG
+112 
-124 NLTQNERATR
+124 NLTDSERAAR
-134 MAALMAAEERRKQEE
+134 MAALKAAEERRKQDEAEAADRAVAEEERKKAEE
-149 AAAEQARKEAARK
+149 AKR
-162 AEEEAARK
+162 AEEEA
-170 KAEAEEAA
+170 
-178 RQAEEKAKA
+178 KAK
-187 EAQTKTEAAAEP
+187 EQAAAQEAS
-199 AKAPAAK
+199 AKEDSISVEDVEKSIAASTAKGKTSKPKPAATP
-206 KAADEAGE
+206 KA
-214 NVRDASAPRTK
+214 K
-225 TQPRPKPEARK
+225 
-236 KVEEEVIPGAP
+236 EEEVIPGAP

-261 SASKPKSRKELD
+261 ATAKPKSRKEQD
-273 EEEVRSAA
+273 EEDARKA
-281 ARKRAEEAEAAG
+281 ARKKAEEEAQG
-293 RGSRGKTED
+293 RAARGKGD
-302 ASRRRGKLS
+302 DGRRRGKLS
-311 INTAMTGD
+311 INNAMSGD

-339 RNQGQQKPKEKIIRE
+339 RAQGPQKPKEK
-354 VVVPDTITVQELANR
+354 VVRDVVIPDVITVQELANR
-369 MAERAADVIKCLMGL
+369 MAERAADVIKTLMSL

-410 KRVSDADV
+410 RRVSDADV
-418 EEALVVADDTEEQLI
+418 EEALVSADDNEDQLVG
-433 SRPPVVTVMG
+433 RPPVVTVMG

-452 LDALRKTDVVSG
+452 LDALRATDVAGG

-478 TMANGSKI
+478 TMATGSKI

-527 AINHAKAANVPII
+527 AISHAKAAGVPMI
-540 VAINKMDK
+540 VAINKIDK
-548 PGADANRV
+548 PGANASKV
-556 KTALLQH
+556 KTELLQH
-563 EVVVEEMGGDVQTIE
+563 EVVVEEMGGDVQAVE
-578 VSAKAGTGLT
+578 VSAKQRTGLT
-588 DLEEAILLQA
+588 ELEEAILLQS
-598 EVLDLKANPNR
+598 EVLDLKANPER

-630 LVQRGTLKTGDI
+630 LVQRGTLRTGDI
-642 FVTGAEWG
+642 FVTGPEWG
-650 RVRALID
+650 RVRALVD
-657 DHGSRVQEAIPGMP
+657 DHGNRVDTAIPGMP
-671 VEVNGL
+671 VEVTGL

-689 VESEAKARE
+689 VENEAKARE

-703 QRRIREQQAA
+703 QRRIRETQAA

-718 ALENMFTSNGDLKE
+718 ALENMFSQSGEIKE

-794 NQQARDQARRDN
+794 NQQAREQSRRDN

-812 SIIYDVADDTKAMLS
+812 SIIYDVADDIKKMLS

-836 KFLGYAQIR
+836 KFLGYAEIR
-845 EVFTISGN
+845 DIFTISGN
-853 RIAGCMITEGTVKRG
+853 KIAGCMVTEGIVKRG
-868 AGVRLLRDNVVI
+868 AGVRLLRDDVVI
-880 HTGELSTL
+880 HSGELSTL

-914 AVGDV
+914 QSGDV
-919 IECFEQEEIAVE
+919 IECFENEEIAVE

>member
-14 NRSKLELRKTVEAG
+14 NRSKLELSKTVEAG
-28 QVRQSFSH
+28 QVRQNFSH

-42 AVEVR
+42 TVEVR
-47 KKRTFEQNE
+47 KKRTFEKNE
-56 SGRFREVNKD
+56 SGRFREVKKD
-66 DVAKAENAAPASAP
+66 LVAEEPQAAPEAK
-80 SAPESKPAP
+80 PEPEVKKEPAKQ
-89 APAPKKPAPAASR
+89 AKKR
-102 PASPQRHKPK
+102 PVVEDH
-112 PAPQRPRNDDQG
+112 G
-124 NLTQNERATR
+124 NLTNSERATR
-134 MAALMAAEERRKQEE
+134 MAALKAAEERRKQEE
-149 AAAEQARKEAARK
+149 AEAEVRAREEAARKVEEEARK
-162 AEEEAARK
+162 AEEAKAAEAAEK
-170 KAEAEEAA
+170 AEEASPKDDSVSVEDVEKSIA
-178 RQAEEKAKA
+178 ASTAKGKTSKPKPVGKPKAAEEIM
-187 EAQTKTEAAAEP
+187 P
-199 AKAPAAK
+199 
-206 KAADEAGE
+206 GE
-214 NVRDASAPRTK
+214 
-225 TQPRPKPEARK
+225 
-236 KVEEEVIPGAP
+236 P

-261 SASKPKSRKELD
+261 AAAKTKSRKEID
-273 EEEVRSAA
+273 EENARLA
-281 ARKRAEEAEAAG
+281 ARKRAEEEAKGGAA
-293 RGSRGKTED
+293 RAKTD
-302 ASRRRGKLS
+302 DGRRRGKLS
-311 INTAMTGD
+311 INNAMSGD
-319 EGGRRRSMASI
+319 ESGRRRSMASI

-339 RNQGQQKPKEKIIRE
+339 RAQGPQKPKEKVVRD
-354 VVVPDTITVQELANR
+354 VVVPDVITVQELANR
-369 MAERAADVIKCLMGL
+369 MAERAADVIKCLMGM

-410 KRVSDADV
+410 KRVSDADI
-418 EEALVVADDTEEQLI
+418 EESLVSVDENDDQLVG
-433 SRPPVVTVMG
+433 RPPVVTVMG

-452 LDALRKTDVVSG
+452 LDALRATDVASG

-478 TMANGSKI
+478 TMATGAKI

-527 AINHAKAANVPII
+527 AISHAKAAGVPMII
-540 VAINKMDK
+540 AINKIDK
-548 PGADANRV
+548 PGADVSRV
-556 KTALLQH
+556 KTQLLQH
-563 EVVVEEMGGDVQTIE
+563 EVVVEEMGGDVQAVE
-578 VSAKAGTGLT
+578 VSAKQRLGLT
-588 DLEEAILLQA
+588 ELEEAILLQS
-598 EVLDLKANPNR
+598 EVLDLKANPKR

-642 FVTGAEWG
+642 FVSGAEWG

-657 DHGSRVQEAIPGMP
+657 DHGTRVADAIPGMP
-671 VEVNGL
+671 VEVTGL

-689 VESEAKARE
+689 VENEAKARE

-703 QRRIREQQAA
+703 QRRIRETQAA

-718 ALENMFTSNGDLKE
+718 ALENMFAQSGEVKE

-794 NQQARDQARRDN
+794 NQQAREQSRRDN

-812 SIIYDVADDTKAMLS
+812 SIIYDVADDIKKMLS

-836 KFLGYAQIR
+836 KFLGYAEIR
-845 EVFTISGN
+845 DLFTISGN
-853 RIAGCMITEGTVKRG
+853 KIAGCMVTEGTVKRG

-880 HTGELSTL
+880 HSGELSTL

-902 ECGMSFAKYNDI
+902 ECGMSFAKYNDLQ
-914 AVGDV
+914 VGDV
-919 IECFEQEEIAVE
+919 IECFENEEIAVE